1 MDKKEYRARLDE
13 INSLVEK
20 QDYREALNVVE
31 TIEWRRVRSV
41 RTLCMVSEIYEVNKR
56 YDDSLRL
63 LLLAYQRTPS
73 GKLILYRLVE
83 LCVKMTDYESAVKY
97 YNQFTKLS
105 PNDNNRYIL
114 KYKIYKGRKN
124 PIEDQIKILEK
135 YKASEYTERWAYELA
150 RLYARAGMYDK
161 CIAECD
167 ELVLW
172 FSDGRYVKK
181 ALELKMKYTELT
193 DAEKEKYKK
202 LYGEL
207 KAVRIARTAASVSA
221 ATQAAA
227 KMLNQTAQTMGKPEE
242 AVNSVKVEAFQIPK
256 PEPVKEAEA
265 EEKSETKAEAKPE
278 LAEQPKVMKM
288 PEFIKTPEMKP
299 DFEPLPEIQMPEE
312 IKKEIEEELEKK
324 KALEAKPQEETAKLA
339 EEEPVKEFNLEEAL
353 NATADEM
360 VQAENAEVSEN
371 EAVENESETKP
382 EMEVPE
388 GATIQLPLEEIK
400 AARQNA
406 VETDAT
412 VDLSNVV
419 EEAMAE
425 AVVTAEEE
433 PAEEPV
439 EAETEPE
446 EESVEA
452 EAESEQENEETELS
466 EEEVIEAETKET
478 ESVEAEE
485 LQENEV
491 TESVEAEETQEEKEP
506 ESAET
511 VPEPIEV
518 QEARESE
525 PAQWVLEEPAEPV
538 KENSEPE
545 AELAVELEAEPVK
558 SEENEA
564 ETVLEEESETPEE
577 VESAEPES
585 VEPEPEKVLRHHL
598 TDEEHRRLFTYF
610 APIPGM
616 KEQVKEA
623 LDIAQE
629 SACEKTSKA
638 GNVIVT
644 GRSGSGKTRFS
655 ESLIKALCKER
666 QMEGAKVAYLTA
678 EVLNKKDPA
687 FIVDKLSGGFLA
699 IGHASAM
706 TAETV
711 ENLSKAM
718 EFKTN
723 RLTVILEDAKAGI
736 YTLQQDYPEFMEKF
750 DSKIVIPVF
759 TNDEL
764 VSFAKTYAKE
774 KGYKV
779 DDIAA
784 LAVYSLIGDNQ
795 YEDDPVCVGQVR
807 EMMDSAIAKASRL
820 GRRPGKKVAKRH
832 LDVTG
837 RIMLY
842 EKDFN
847 L

>member
-1 MDKKEYRARLDE
+1 MKLTEVKILDKKEYRARLDE
-13 INSLVEK
+13 INNLVEK

-31 TIEWRRVRSV
+31 TIEWRRVRSA

-63 LLLAYQRTPS
+63 LLLAYQRAPS

-83 LCVKMTDYESAVKY
+83 LSVKMTDYESAVKY
-97 YNQFTKLS
+97 YNQFMKLS

-135 YKASEYTERWAYELA
+135 YKASVYTERWAYELA

-167 ELVLW
+167 EMVLW
-172 FSDGRYVKK
+172 FSDGKYVKK

-193 DAEKEKYKK
+193 DAEKEKYKE
-202 LYGEL
+202 LYGEP

-227 KMLNQTAQTMGKPEE
+227 KMLNQTAQTMVKPEE
-242 AVNSVKVEAFQIPK
+242 AVNSVKAEAFQLPK
-256 PEPVKEAEA
+256 PEAIKKAESGAGSEAKA
-265 EEKSETKAEAKPE
+265 EEEVKPE
-278 LAEQPKVMKM
+278 LAEQPKIMKM
-288 PEFIKTPEMKP
+288 PEFIKTPEVKP

-324 KALEAKPQEETAKLA
+324 KEVEAKLQEETAKIA
-339 EEEPVKEFNLEEAL
+339 EEEPVKEFDLEAAL
-353 NATADEM
+353 GAAADEM
-360 VQAENAEVSEN
+360 VQEEKT
-371 EAVENESETKP
+371 EAVENEAEAKT
-382 EMEVPE
+382 EMEVSE

-433 PAEEPV
+433 TAEKAV
-439 EAETEPE
+439 EAETE
-446 EESVEA
+446 A
-452 EAESEQENEETELS
+452 S
-466 EEEVIEAETKET
+466 EEEVAEAETEEPQENEAA
-478 ESVEAEE
+478 ESVETEE
-485 LQENEV
+485 QQEEKV
-491 TESVEAEETQEEKEP
+491 TESAE
-506 ESAET
+506 
-511 VPEPIEV
+511 PEPIEV
-518 QEARESE
+518 EEARESE
-525 PAQWVLEEPAEPV
+525 PAQWMLEEPVESEE
-538 KENSEPE
+538 ENAEPE
-545 AELAVELEAEPVK
+545 AEVAE
-558 SEENEA
+558 E
-564 ETVLEEESETPEE
+564 
-577 VESAEPES
+577 

-598 TDEEHRRLFTYF
+598 TEEEHRRLFTYF

-623 LDIAQE
+623 LDIAQK

-638 GNVIVT
+638 GNMIVT

-699 IGHASAM
+699 IGRASAM
-706 TAETV
+706 TAQTV

-723 RLTVILEDAKAGI
+723 RLTVILEDSKAGI
-736 YTLQQDYPEFMEKF
+736 YTLKQDYPEFMEKF
-750 DSKIVIPVF
+750 DSRIVIPVF

-779 DDIAA
+779 DDIAV

>member
-1 MDKKEYRARLDE
+1 MYGWFWAYMNLTEVKILDKKEYRARLDE
-13 INSLVEK
+13 INNLVEK

-31 TIEWRRVRSV
+31 TIEWRRVRSA

-63 LLLAYQRTPS
+63 LLLAYQRAPS

-83 LCVKMTDYESAVKY
+83 LSVKMTDYESAVKY
-97 YNQFTKLS
+97 YNQFLKLS

-150 RLYARAGMYDK
+150 RLYARAGMRDE

-167 ELVLW
+167 EMVLW
-172 FSDGRYVKK
+172 FSDGKYVKK

-193 DAEKEKYKK
+193 DAEKEKYKE
-202 LYGEL
+202 LYGEP

-227 KMLNQTAQTMGKPEE
+227 KMLNQTAQTMAKPED
-242 AVNSVKVEAFQIPK
+242 AVKPIQAEVFQLPK
-256 PEPVKEAEA
+256 PEPVKKAESEVESEA
-265 EEKSETKAEAKPE
+265 KAEAKPE

-288 PEFIKTPEMKP
+288 PEFIKTPEVKP

-324 KALEAKPQEETAKLA
+324 KAVEAKLQEETAKIA
-339 EEEPVKEFNLEEAL
+339 E
-353 NATADEM
+353 
-360 VQAENAEVSEN
+360 
-371 EAVENESETKP
+371 ENESEAKT

-388 GATIQLPLEEIK
+388 DATIQLPLEEIK

-433 PAEEPV
+433 TAEKAV

-446 EESVEA
+446 EKESVEA
-452 EAESEQENEETELS
+452 ETESEQEIEE
-466 EEEVIEAETKET
+466 A
-478 ESVEAEE
+478 ESVETEE
-485 LQENEV
+485 
-491 TESVEAEETQEEKEP
+491 SQEEQEP

-511 VPEPIEV
+511 EQEPVEV
-518 QEARESE
+518 EEARESE
-525 PAQWVLEEPAEPV
+525 PAQWVLEEPVESEEENAESEPV
-538 KENSEPE
+538 QEIE
-545 AELAVELEAEPVK
+545 AV
-558 SEENEA
+558 
-564 ETVLEEESETPEE
+564 TE
-577 VESAEPES
+577 VEPES

-598 TDEEHRRLFTYF
+598 TEEEHRRLFTYF

-623 LDIAQE
+623 LDIAQK

-638 GNVIVT
+638 GNMIVT

-699 IGHASAM
+699 IGRASAM
-706 TAETV
+706 TAQTV

-723 RLTVILEDAKAGI
+723 RLTVILEDSKAGI
-736 YTLQQDYPEFMEKF
+736 YTLKQDYPEFMEKF
-750 DSKIVIPVF
+750 DSRIVIPVF

-779 DDIAA
+779 DDIAV

>member
-31 TIEWRRVRSV
+31 TIEWRRVRSA

-63 LLLAYQRTPS
+63 LLLAYQRAPS

-83 LCVKMTDYESAVKY
+83 LSVKMTDYESAVKY
-97 YNQFTKLS
+97 YNQFMKLS

-167 ELVLW
+167 EMVLW
-172 FSDGRYVKK
+172 FSDGKYVKK

-193 DAEKEKYKK
+193 DAEKEKYKE
-202 LYGEL
+202 LYGEP

-227 KMLNQTAQTMGKPEE
+227 KMLNQTAQTMAKPED
-242 AVNSVKVEAFQIPK
+242 AVNSVKAEAFQLPK
-256 PEPVKEAEA
+256 PEPVKKAE
-265 EEKSETKAEAKPE
+265 SETESEAKAEAKPE

-288 PEFIKTPEMKP
+288 PEFIKTSEVKP

-324 KALEAKPQEETAKLA
+324 KAVEAKLQEETAKIA
-339 EEEPVKEFNLEEAL
+339 EEEPVKEFDLEAAL
-353 NATADEM
+353 GVAVAEM
-360 VQAENAEVSEN
+360 AQAEKT
-371 EAVENESETKP
+371 EAVENEAEAKA

-433 PAEEPV
+433 TAEKV
-439 EAETEPE
+439 AEAETEEPQE
-446 EESVEA
+446 EKAPESVET
-452 EAESEQENEETELS
+452 EEP
-466 EEEVIEAETKET
+466 
-478 ESVEAEE
+478 
-485 LQENEV
+485 
-491 TESVEAEETQEEKEP
+491 QEEQEP

-511 VPEPIEV
+511 EQEPVEV
-518 QEARESE
+518 EEARESE
-525 PAQWVLEEPAEPV
+525 PAQWVVEET
-538 KENSEPE
+538 
-545 AELAVELEAEPVK
+545 VE
-558 SEENEA
+558 SEEENA
-564 ETVLEEESETPEE
+564 ESEAVQEIEAVTE
-577 VESAEPES
+577 VEPES

-623 LDIAQE
+623 LDIAQK

-638 GNVIVT
+638 GNMIVT

-699 IGHASAM
+699 IGRASAM
-706 TAETV
+706 TAQTV

-723 RLTVILEDAKAGI
+723 RLTVILEDSKAGI
-736 YTLQQDYPEFMEKF
+736 YTLKQDYPEFMEKF
-750 DSKIVIPVF
+750 DSRIVIPVF

-779 DDIAA
+779 DDIAV

>member
-13 INSLVEK
+13 INNLVEK

-31 TIEWRRVRSV
+31 TIEWRRVRSA

-63 LLLAYQRTPS
+63 LLLAYQRAPS

-83 LCVKMTDYESAVKY
+83 LSVKMTDYESAVKY
-97 YNQFTKLS
+97 YNQFLKLS

-150 RLYARAGMYDK
+150 RLYARAGMRDE

-167 ELVLW
+167 EMVLW
-172 FSDGRYVKK
+172 FSDGKYVKK

-193 DAEKEKYKK
+193 DAEKEKYKE
-202 LYGEL
+202 LYGEP

-227 KMLNQTAQTMGKPEE
+227 KMLNQTAQTMAKPED
-242 AVNSVKVEAFQIPK
+242 AVKPIQAEAFQLPK
-256 PEPVKEAEA
+256 PEPVKKAESEAE
-265 EEKSETKAEAKPE
+265 SEAKAEAKPE

-288 PEFIKTPEMKP
+288 PEFIKTPEIKP

-312 IKKEIEEELEKK
+312 IKKEIEGELEKK
-324 KALEAKPQEETAKLA
+324 KAVEAKLQEETAKIA
-339 EEEPVKEFNLEEAL
+339 E
-353 NATADEM
+353 
-360 VQAENAEVSEN
+360 
-371 EAVENESETKP
+371 ENESETKP

-433 PAEEPV
+433 TAEKAV

-446 EESVEA
+446 EKESVEA
-452 EAESEQENEETELS
+452 ETESE
-466 EEEVIEAETKET
+466 EV
-478 ESVEAEE
+478 VEAEE
-485 LQENEV
+485 KSEQEIEEA
-491 TESVEAEETQEEKEP
+491 ESVETEEPQEEQEP

-511 VPEPIEV
+511 EQEPVEV
-518 QEARESE
+518 EEARESE
-525 PAQWVLEEPAEPV
+525 PAQWVLEEPVESEEENAESEPV
-538 KENSEPE
+538 QEIE
-545 AELAVELEAEPVK
+545 AV
-558 SEENEA
+558 
-564 ETVLEEESETPEE
+564 TE
-577 VESAEPES
+577 VEPES

-598 TDEEHRRLFTYF
+598 TEEEHRRLFTYF

-623 LDIAQE
+623 LDIAQK

-638 GNVIVT
+638 GNMIVT

-706 TAETV
+706 TAQTV

-723 RLTVILEDAKAGI
+723 RLTVILEDSKAGI
-736 YTLQQDYPEFMEKF
+736 YTLKQDYPEFMEKF
-750 DSKIVIPVF
+750 DSRIVIPVF

-779 DDIAA
+779 DDIAV

>member
-31 TIEWRRVRSV
+31 TIEWRRVRSA

-63 LLLAYQRTPS
+63 LLLAYQRAPS

-83 LCVKMTDYESAVKY
+83 LSVKMTDYESAVKY
-97 YNQFTKLS
+97 YNQFMKLS

-167 ELVLW
+167 EMVLW
-172 FSDGRYVKK
+172 FSDGKYVKK

-193 DAEKEKYKK
+193 DAEKEKYKE
-202 LYGEL
+202 LYGEP

-227 KMLNQTAQTMGKPEE
+227 KMLNQTAQTMAKPED
-242 AVNSVKVEAFQIPK
+242 AVNSVKAEAFQLPK
-256 PEPVKEAEA
+256 PEPVKKAE
-265 EEKSETKAEAKPE
+265 SETESEAKAEAKPE
-278 LAEQPKVMKM
+278 LAEQPKVMEM
-288 PEFIKTPEMKP
+288 PEFIKTPEVKP

-324 KALEAKPQEETAKLA
+324 KAVEAKLQEETAKIA
-339 EEEPVKEFNLEEAL
+339 EEEPVKEFDLEAAL
-353 NATADEM
+353 GVAAAEM
-360 VQAENAEVSEN
+360 AQAEKT
-371 EAVENESETKP
+371 EAVENEAEAKA

-425 AVVTAEEE
+425 AVVSAEEE
-433 PAEEPV
+433 TAEKVV
-439 EAETEPE
+439 EAETEASE
-446 EESVEA
+446 EKVAEAETEEPQEEKAPESVET
-452 EAESEQENEETELS
+452 EES
-466 EEEVIEAETKET
+466 
-478 ESVEAEE
+478 
-485 LQENEV
+485 
-491 TESVEAEETQEEKEP
+491 QEEQEP

-511 VPEPIEV
+511 EQEPVEV
-518 QEARESE
+518 EEARESE
-525 PAQWVLEEPAEPV
+525 PAQWVLEEP
-538 KENSEPE
+538 
-545 AELAVELEAEPVK
+545 VE
-558 SEENEA
+558 SEEENA
-564 ETVLEEESETPEE
+564 ESEAVQEIEAVTE
-577 VESAEPES
+577 VEPES
-585 VEPEPEKVLRHHL
+585 VEPESEKVLRHHL

-623 LDIAQE
+623 LDIAQK

-638 GNVIVT
+638 GNMIVT

-699 IGHASAM
+699 IGRASAM
-706 TAETV
+706 TAQTV

-723 RLTVILEDAKAGI
+723 RLTVILEDSKAGI
-736 YTLQQDYPEFMEKF
+736 YTLKQDYPEFMEKF
-750 DSKIVIPVF
+750 DSRIVIPVF

-779 DDIAA
+779 DDIAV

>member
-13 INSLVEK
+13 INNLVEK

-31 TIEWRRVRSV
+31 TIEWRRVRSA

-63 LLLAYQRTPS
+63 LLLAYQRAPS

-83 LCVKMTDYESAVKY
+83 LSVKMTDYESAVKY
-97 YNQFTKLS
+97 YNQFLKLS

-150 RLYARAGMYDK
+150 RLYARAGMRDE

-167 ELVLW
+167 EMVLW
-172 FSDGRYVKK
+172 FSDGKYVKK

-193 DAEKEKYKK
+193 DAEKEKYKE
-202 LYGEL
+202 LYGEP

-227 KMLNQTAQTMGKPEE
+227 KMLNQTAQTMAKPED
-242 AVNSVKVEAFQIPK
+242 AVKPIQAEAFQLPK
-256 PEPVKEAEA
+256 PEPVKKVESEAE
-265 EEKSETKAEAKPE
+265 SEAKAEAKPE

-288 PEFIKTPEMKP
+288 PEFIKTPEIKP
-299 DFEPLPEIQMPEE
+299 DFEPLSEIQMPEE

-324 KALEAKPQEETAKLA
+324 KAVEAKLQEETAKIA
-339 EEEPVKEFNLEEAL
+339 E
-353 NATADEM
+353 
-360 VQAENAEVSEN
+360 
-371 EAVENESETKP
+371 ENESEAKT

-433 PAEEPV
+433 TAEKAV

-446 EESVEA
+446 EKESVEA
-452 EAESEQENEETELS
+452 ETESEEVVEAEEESEQEIEE
-466 EEEVIEAETKET
+466 A
-478 ESVEAEE
+478 ESVETEE
-485 LQENEV
+485 
-491 TESVEAEETQEEKEP
+491 SQEEQEP

-511 VPEPIEV
+511 EQEPVEV
-518 QEARESE
+518 EEARESE
-525 PAQWVLEEPAEPV
+525 PAQWVLEEPVESEEENAE
-538 KENSEPE
+538 SEPIQEIE
-545 AELAVELEAEPVK
+545 AV
-558 SEENEA
+558 
-564 ETVLEEESETPEE
+564 TE
-577 VESAEPES
+577 VEPES

-623 LDIAQE
+623 LDIAQK

-638 GNVIVT
+638 GNMIVT

-706 TAETV
+706 TAQTV

-723 RLTVILEDAKAGI
+723 RLTVILEDSKAGI
-736 YTLQQDYPEFMEKF
+736 YTLKQDYPEFMEKF
-750 DSKIVIPVF
+750 DSRIVIPVF

-779 DDIAA
+779 DDIAV

>member
-1 MDKKEYRARLDE
+1 MKLTEVKILDKKEYRARLDE
-13 INSLVEK
+13 INNLVEK

-31 TIEWRRVRSV
+31 TIEWRRVRSA

-63 LLLAYQRTPS
+63 LLLAYQRAPS

-83 LCVKMTDYESAVKY
+83 LSVKMTDYESAVKY
-97 YNQFTKLS
+97 YNQFMKLS

-167 ELVLW
+167 EMVLW
-172 FSDGRYVKK
+172 FSDGKYVKK

-193 DAEKEKYKK
+193 DAEKEKYKE
-202 LYGEL
+202 LYGEP

-227 KMLNQTAQTMGKPEE
+227 KMLNQTAQTMVKPEE
-242 AVNSVKVEAFQIPK
+242 AVNSVKAEAFQIPK
-256 PEPVKEAEA
+256 PEAIKKAESGAGSEAKA
-265 EEKSETKAEAKPE
+265 EEEVKPE
-278 LAEQPKVMKM
+278 LAEQPKIMKM
-288 PEFIKTPEMKP
+288 PEFIKTPEVKP

-324 KALEAKPQEETAKLA
+324 KEVEAKLQEETAKIA
-339 EEEPVKEFNLEEAL
+339 EEEPVKEFDLEAAL
-353 NATADEM
+353 GAAADEM
-360 VQAENAEVSEN
+360 VQEEKT
-371 EAVENESETKP
+371 EAVENEAEAKT
-382 EMEVPE
+382 EMEVSE

-433 PAEEPV
+433 TAEKAV
-439 EAETEPE
+439 EAETE
-446 EESVEA
+446 A
-452 EAESEQENEETELS
+452 S
-466 EEEVIEAETKET
+466 EEEVAEAETEEPQENEAA
-478 ESVEAEE
+478 ESVETEE
-485 LQENEV
+485 QQEEKV
-491 TESVEAEETQEEKEP
+491 TESAE
-506 ESAET
+506 
-511 VPEPIEV
+511 PEPIEV
-518 QEARESE
+518 EEARESE
-525 PAQWVLEEPAEPV
+525 PAQWMLEEPVESEE
-538 KENSEPE
+538 ENAEPE
-545 AELAVELEAEPVK
+545 AEVAE
-558 SEENEA
+558 E
-564 ETVLEEESETPEE
+564 
-577 VESAEPES
+577 

-598 TDEEHRRLFTYF
+598 TEEEHRRLFTYF

-623 LDIAQE
+623 LDIAQK
-629 SACEKTSKA
+629 SACENTYKA
-638 GNVIVT
+638 GNMIVT

-699 IGHASAM
+699 IGRASAM
-706 TAETV
+706 TAQTV

-723 RLTVILEDAKAGI
+723 RLTVILEDSKAGI
-736 YTLQQDYPEFMEKF
+736 YTLKQDYPEFMEKF
-750 DSKIVIPVF
+750 DSRIVIPVF

-779 DDIAA
+779 DDIAV

>member
-31 TIEWRRVRSV
+31 TIEWRRVRSA

-63 LLLAYQRTPS
+63 LLLAYQRAPS

-83 LCVKMTDYESAVKY
+83 LSVKMTDYESAVKY
-97 YNQFTKLS
+97 YNQFMKLS

-167 ELVLW
+167 EMVLW
-172 FSDGRYVKK
+172 FSDGKYVKK

-193 DAEKEKYKK
+193 DAEKEKYKE
-202 LYGEL
+202 LYGEP

-227 KMLNQTAQTMGKPEE
+227 KMLNQTTQTMAKPED
-242 AVNSVKVEAFQIPK
+242 AVNSVKAEAFQLPK
-256 PEPVKEAEA
+256 PEPVKKAE
-265 EEKSETKAEAKPE
+265 SETESEAKSEAKPE

-288 PEFIKTPEMKP
+288 PEFIKTSEVKP
-299 DFEPLPEIQMPEE
+299 AFEPLPEIQMPEE

-324 KALEAKPQEETAKLA
+324 KAVEAKLQEETAKIA
-339 EEEPVKEFNLEEAL
+339 EEEPVKEFDLEAAL
-353 NATADEM
+353 GVAADEM
-360 VQAENAEVSEN
+360 AQAEKT
-371 EAVENESETKP
+371 EAVENEAEAKA

-433 PAEEPV
+433 TAEKVV
-439 EAETEPE
+439 EAETEASE
-446 EESVEA
+446 EKVAEAETEEPQEEKAPESVET
-452 EAESEQENEETELS
+452 EEP
-466 EEEVIEAETKET
+466 
-478 ESVEAEE
+478 
-485 LQENEV
+485 
-491 TESVEAEETQEEKEP
+491 QEEQEP

-511 VPEPIEV
+511 EQEPVEV
-518 QEARESE
+518 EEARESE
-525 PAQWVLEEPAEPV
+525 PAQWVVEET
-538 KENSEPE
+538 
-545 AELAVELEAEPVK
+545 VE
-558 SEENEA
+558 SEEENA
-564 ETVLEEESETPEE
+564 ESEAVQEIEAVTE
-577 VESAEPES
+577 

-623 LDIAQE
+623 LDIAQK

-638 GNVIVT
+638 GNMIVT

-699 IGHASAM
+699 IGRASAM
-706 TAETV
+706 TAQTV

-723 RLTVILEDAKAGI
+723 RLTVILEDSKAGI
-736 YTLQQDYPEFMEKF
+736 YTLKQDYPEFMEKF
-750 DSKIVIPVF
+750 DSRIVIPVF

-779 DDIAA
+779 DDIAV

>member
-1 MDKKEYRARLDE
+1 MKLTEVKILDKKEYRARLDE
-13 INSLVEK
+13 INNLVEK

-31 TIEWRRVRSV
+31 TIEWRRVRSA

-63 LLLAYQRTPS
+63 LLLAYQRAPS

-83 LCVKMTDYESAVKY
+83 LSVKMTDYESAVKY
-97 YNQFTKLS
+97 YNQFMKLS

-167 ELVLW
+167 EMVLW
-172 FSDGRYVKK
+172 FSDGKYVKK

-193 DAEKEKYKK
+193 DAEKEKYKE
-202 LYGEL
+202 LYGEP

-227 KMLNQTAQTMGKPEE
+227 KMLNQTAQTMVKPEE
-242 AVNSVKVEAFQIPK
+242 AVNSVKAEAFQLPK
-256 PEPVKEAEA
+256 PEAIKKAESGAGSEAKAEA
-265 EEKSETKAEAKPE
+265 EVKPE
-278 LAEQPKVMKM
+278 LAEQPKIMKM
-288 PEFIKTPEMKP
+288 PEFIKTPEVKP

-324 KALEAKPQEETAKLA
+324 KEVEAKLQEETAKIA
-339 EEEPVKEFNLEEAL
+339 EEEPVKEFDLEAAL
-353 NATADEM
+353 GAAADEM
-360 VQAENAEVSEN
+360 VQEEKT
-371 EAVENESETKP
+371 EAVENEAEAKT
-382 EMEVPE
+382 EMEVSE

-433 PAEEPV
+433 TAEKAV
-439 EAETEPE
+439 EAETE
-446 EESVEA
+446 A
-452 EAESEQENEETELS
+452 S
-466 EEEVIEAETKET
+466 EEEVAEAETEEPQENEAA
-478 ESVEAEE
+478 ESVETEE
-485 LQENEV
+485 QQEEKV
-491 TESVEAEETQEEKEP
+491 TESAE
-506 ESAET
+506 
-511 VPEPIEV
+511 PEPIEV
-518 QEARESE
+518 EEARESE
-525 PAQWVLEEPAEPV
+525 PAQWMLEEPVESEE
-538 KENSEPE
+538 ENAEPE
-545 AELAVELEAEPVK
+545 AEVAE
-558 SEENEA
+558 E
-564 ETVLEEESETPEE
+564 
-577 VESAEPES
+577 

-598 TDEEHRRLFTYF
+598 TEEEHRRLFTYF

-623 LDIAQE
+623 LDIAQK

-638 GNVIVT
+638 GNMIVT

-699 IGHASAM
+699 IGRASAM
-706 TAETV
+706 TAQTV

-723 RLTVILEDAKAGI
+723 RLTVILEDSKAGI
-736 YTLQQDYPEFMEKF
+736 YTLKQDYPEFMEKF
-750 DSKIVIPVF
+750 DSRIVIPVF

-779 DDIAA
+779 DDIAV

>member
-1 MDKKEYRARLDE
+1 MKILDKKEYRARLDE

-31 TIEWRRVRSV
+31 TIEWRRVRSA

-63 LLLAYQRTPS
+63 LLLAYQRAPS
-73 GKLILYRLVE
+73 GKPILYRLVE
-83 LCVKMTDYESAVKY
+83 LSVKMTDYESAVKY
-97 YNQFTKLS
+97 YNQFMKLS

-167 ELVLW
+167 EMVLW
-172 FSDGRYVKK
+172 FSDGKYVKK

-193 DAEKEKYKK
+193 DAEKEKYKE
-202 LYGEL
+202 LYGEP

-227 KMLNQTAQTMGKPEE
+227 KMLNQTAQTMAKPED
-242 AVNSVKVEAFQIPK
+242 AVNSVKAEAFQLPK
-256 PEPVKEAEA
+256 PEPVKKAE
-265 EEKSETKAEAKPE
+265 SETESEAKAEVKPE

-288 PEFIKTPEMKP
+288 PEFIKTSEVKP

-324 KALEAKPQEETAKLA
+324 KAVEAKLQEETAKIA
-339 EEEPVKEFNLEEAL
+339 EEEPVKEFDLEAAL
-353 NATADEM
+353 GAAADEM
-360 VQAENAEVSEN
+360 DQAEKT
-371 EAVENESETKP
+371 EAVENEAEAKA

-433 PAEEPV
+433 TAEKVV
-439 EAETEPE
+439 EAETEASE
-446 EESVEA
+446 EKVAEAETEEPQEEKAPESVET
-452 EAESEQENEETELS
+452 EESQKEQ
-466 EEEVIEAETKET
+466 
-478 ESVEAEE
+478 
-485 LQENEV
+485 
-491 TESVEAEETQEEKEP
+491 EP

-511 VPEPIEV
+511 EQEPVEV
-518 QEARESE
+518 EEARESE
-525 PAQWVLEEPAEPV
+525 PAQWVVEET
-538 KENSEPE
+538 
-545 AELAVELEAEPVK
+545 VE
-558 SEENEA
+558 SEEEN
-564 ETVLEEESETPEE
+564 VESEAVQEIEAVTE
-577 VESAEPES
+577 VEPES

-623 LDIAQE
+623 LDIAQK

-638 GNVIVT
+638 GNMIVT

-699 IGHASAM
+699 IGRASAM
-706 TAETV
+706 TAQTV

-723 RLTVILEDAKAGI
+723 RLTVILEDSKAGI
-736 YTLQQDYPEFMEKF
+736 YTLKQDYPEFMEKF
-750 DSKIVIPVF
+750 DSRIVIPVF

-779 DDIAA
+779 DDIAV

>member
-1 MDKKEYRARLDE
+1 MYGWFWAYMNLTEVKILDKKEYRARLDE
-13 INSLVEK
+13 INNLVEK

-31 TIEWRRVRSV
+31 TIEWRRVRSA

-63 LLLAYQRTPS
+63 LLLAYQRAPS

-83 LCVKMTDYESAVKY
+83 LSVKMTDYESAVKY
-97 YNQFTKLS
+97 YNQFLKLS

-150 RLYARAGMYDK
+150 RLYARAGMRDE

-167 ELVLW
+167 EMVLW
-172 FSDGRYVKK
+172 FSDGKYVKK

-193 DAEKEKYKK
+193 DAEKEKYKE
-202 LYGEL
+202 LYGEP

-227 KMLNQTAQTMGKPEE
+227 KMLNQTAQTMVKSEE
-242 AVNSVKVEAFQIPK
+242 AANSVKSEAFQLPK
-256 PEPVKEAEA
+256 PEPVKKIESGAEA
-265 EEKSETKAEAKPE
+265 EVKPE
-278 LAEQPKVMKM
+278 LTEQPKVMKM
-288 PEFIKTPEMKP
+288 PEFIKTPEVKP

-324 KALEAKPQEETAKLA
+324 KAVEAKLQEETAKIA
-339 EEEPVKEFNLEEAL
+339 E
-353 NATADEM
+353 
-360 VQAENAEVSEN
+360 
-371 EAVENESETKP
+371 ENESEAKT

-433 PAEEPV
+433 TAEKAV

-446 EESVEA
+446 EKESVEA
-452 EAESEQENEETELS
+452 ETESE
-466 EEEVIEAETKET
+466 EV
-478 ESVEAEE
+478 VEAEE
-485 LQENEV
+485 KSEQEIEEA
-491 TESVEAEETQEEKEP
+491 ESVETEESQEEQEP

-511 VPEPIEV
+511 EQEPVEV
-518 QEARESE
+518 EEARESE
-525 PAQWVLEEPAEPV
+525 PAQWVLEE
-538 KENSEPE
+538 S
-545 AELAVELEAEPVK
+545 VE
-558 SEENEA
+558 SEEENA
-564 ETVLEEESETPEE
+564 ESEAVQEIEAVTE
-577 VESAEPES
+577 VEPES

-623 LDIAQE
+623 LDIAQK

-638 GNVIVT
+638 GNMIVT

-706 TAETV
+706 SAETV

-723 RLTVILEDAKAGI
+723 RLTVILEDSKAGI
-736 YTLQQDYPEFMEKF
+736 YTLKQDYPEFMEKF
-750 DSKIVIPVF
+750 DSRIVIPVF

-779 DDIAA
+779 DDIAV

>member
-1 MDKKEYRARLDE
+1 MKLTEVKILDKKEYRARLDE

-31 TIEWRRVRSV
+31 TIEWRRVRSA

-63 LLLAYQRTPS
+63 LLLAYQRAPS

-83 LCVKMTDYESAVKY
+83 LSVKMTDYESAVKY
-97 YNQFTKLS
+97 YNQFMKLS

-167 ELVLW
+167 EMVLW
-172 FSDGRYVKK
+172 FSDGKYVKK

-193 DAEKEKYKK
+193 DAEKEKYKE
-202 LYGEL
+202 LYGEP

-227 KMLNQTAQTMGKPEE
+227 KMLNQTAQTMVKPEE
-242 AVNSVKVEAFQIPK
+242 AVNSVKAEAFQLPK
-256 PEPVKEAEA
+256 PEAIKKAESGAGSEAKA
-265 EEKSETKAEAKPE
+265 EEEVKPE
-278 LAEQPKVMKM
+278 LAEQPKIMKM
-288 PEFIKTPEMKP
+288 PEFIKTPEVKP

-324 KALEAKPQEETAKLA
+324 KEVEAKLQEETAKIA
-339 EEEPVKEFNLEEAL
+339 EEEPVKEFDLEAAL
-353 NATADEM
+353 GAAADEM
-360 VQAENAEVSEN
+360 VQEEKT
-371 EAVENESETKP
+371 EAVENEAEAKT
-382 EMEVPE
+382 EMEVSE

-433 PAEEPV
+433 TAEKAV
-439 EAETEPE
+439 EAETE
-446 EESVEA
+446 A
-452 EAESEQENEETELS
+452 S
-466 EEEVIEAETKET
+466 EEEVAEAETEEPQENEAA
-478 ESVEAEE
+478 ESVETEE
-485 LQENEV
+485 QQEEKV
-491 TESVEAEETQEEKEP
+491 TESAEL
-506 ESAET
+506 
-511 VPEPIEV
+511 EPIEV
-518 QEARESE
+518 EEARESE
-525 PAQWVLEEPAEPV
+525 PAQWMLEEPVESEE
-538 KENSEPE
+538 ENAEPE
-545 AELAVELEAEPVK
+545 AEVAE
-558 SEENEA
+558 E
-564 ETVLEEESETPEE
+564 
-577 VESAEPES
+577 

-598 TDEEHRRLFTYF
+598 TEEEHRRLFTYF

-623 LDIAQE
+623 LDIAQK

-638 GNVIVT
+638 GNMIVT

-699 IGHASAM
+699 IGRASAM
-706 TAETV
+706 TAQTV

-723 RLTVILEDAKAGI
+723 RLTVILEDSKAGI
-736 YTLQQDYPEFMEKF
+736 YTLKQDYPEFMEKF
-750 DSKIVIPVF
+750 DSRIVIPVF

-779 DDIAA
+779 DDIAV

>member
-1 MDKKEYRARLDE
+1 MYGWFWAYMNLTEVKILDKKEYRARLDE
-13 INSLVEK
+13 INNLVEK

-31 TIEWRRVRSV
+31 TIEWRRVRSA

-63 LLLAYQRTPS
+63 LLLAYQRAPS

-83 LCVKMTDYESAVKY
+83 LSVKMTDYESAVKY
-97 YNQFTKLS
+97 YNQFLKLS

-150 RLYARAGMYDK
+150 RLYARAGMRDE

-167 ELVLW
+167 EMVLW
-172 FSDGRYVKK
+172 FSDGKYVKK

-193 DAEKEKYKK
+193 DAEKEKYKE
-202 LYGEL
+202 LYGEP

-227 KMLNQTAQTMGKPEE
+227 KMLNQTAQTMVKSEE
-242 AVNSVKVEAFQIPK
+242 AANSVKSEAFQLPK
-256 PEPVKEAEA
+256 PEPVKKIESGAEA
-265 EEKSETKAEAKPE
+265 EVKPE

-288 PEFIKTPEMKP
+288 PEFIKTPEVKP

-324 KALEAKPQEETAKLA
+324 KAVEAKLQEETAKIA
-339 EEEPVKEFNLEEAL
+339 E
-353 NATADEM
+353 
-360 VQAENAEVSEN
+360 
-371 EAVENESETKP
+371 ENESEAKT

-433 PAEEPV
+433 TAETAV

-446 EESVEA
+446 EKESVEA
-452 EAESEQENEETELS
+452 ETESEEVVEAEEESEQEIEE
-466 EEEVIEAETKET
+466 A
-478 ESVEAEE
+478 ESVETEE
-485 LQENEV
+485 
-491 TESVEAEETQEEKEP
+491 SQEEQEP

-511 VPEPIEV
+511 EQEPVEV
-518 QEARESE
+518 EEARESE
-525 PAQWVLEEPAEPV
+525 PAQWVLEEPVESEEENAESEPV
-538 KENSEPE
+538 QEI
-545 AELAVELEAEPVK
+545 
-558 SEENEA
+558 
-564 ETVLEEESETPEE
+564 EE
-577 VESAEPES
+577 VTEVEPES

-623 LDIAQE
+623 LDIAQK

-638 GNVIVT
+638 GNMIVT

-699 IGHASAM
+699 IGRASAM
-706 TAETV
+706 TAQTV

-723 RLTVILEDAKAGI
+723 RLTVILEDSKAGI
-736 YTLQQDYPEFMEKF
+736 YTLKQDYPEFMEKF
-750 DSKIVIPVF
+750 DSRIVIPVF

-779 DDIAA
+779 DDIAV

>member
-1 MDKKEYRARLDE
+1 MKLTEVKILDKKEYRARLDE
-13 INSLVEK
+13 INNLVEK

-31 TIEWRRVRSV
+31 TIEWRRVRSA

-63 LLLAYQRTPS
+63 LLLAYQRAPS

-83 LCVKMTDYESAVKY
+83 LSVKMTDYESAVKY
-97 YNQFTKLS
+97 YNQFMKLS

-167 ELVLW
+167 EMVLW
-172 FSDGRYVKK
+172 FSDGKYVKK
-181 ALELKMKYTELT
+181 ALELKMKHTKLT
-193 DAEKEKYKK
+193 DAEKEKYKE
-202 LYGEL
+202 LYGEP

-221 ATQAAA
+221 ATHAAA
-227 KMLNQTAQTMGKPEE
+227 KMLNQTAQTMVKPEE
-242 AVNSVKVEAFQIPK
+242 AVNSVKAEAFQLPK
-256 PEPVKEAEA
+256 PESVKNAEFGAESEA
-265 EEKSETKAEAKPE
+265 KAEVKPE

-288 PEFIKTPEMKP
+288 PEFIKTPEVKP

-312 IKKEIEEELEKK
+312 IKKEIEEEFEKK
-324 KALEAKPQEETAKLA
+324 KAVEAKLQEETAKIA
-339 EEEPVKEFNLEEAL
+339 EEEPVKEFDLEAAL
-353 NATADEM
+353 GAAADEM
-360 VQAENAEVSEN
+360 VQAEKT
-371 EAVENESETKP
+371 EAVENEAEAKT
-382 EMEVPE
+382 EMEVSE

-433 PAEEPV
+433 VA
-439 EAETEPE
+439 EAETEEP
-446 EESVEA
+446 
-452 EAESEQENEETELS
+452 QENE
-466 EEEVIEAETKET
+466 AT
-478 ESVEAEE
+478 ESVETEE
-485 LQENEV
+485 QQEEKV
-491 TESVEAEETQEEKEP
+491 TESAE
-506 ESAET
+506 
-511 VPEPIEV
+511 PEPIEV
-518 QEARESE
+518 EEARESE
-525 PAQWVLEEPAEPV
+525 PAQWVLEEPVESEE
-538 KENSEPE
+538 ENAEPE
-545 AELAVELEAEPVK
+545 AEVAEEVEAEPIK
-558 SEENEA
+558 SEENES
-564 ETVLEEESETPEE
+564 ETVLKAEPEE
-577 VESAEPES
+577 AESAE
-585 VEPEPEKVLRHHL
+585 EPEPEKVLRHHL
-598 TDEEHRRLFTYF
+598 TEEEHRRLFTYF

-623 LDIAQE
+623 LDIAQK

-638 GNVIVT
+638 GNMIVT

-706 TAETV
+706 SAETV

-736 YTLQQDYPEFMEKF
+736 YTLKQDYPEFMEKF
-750 DSKIVIPVF
+750 DSRIVIPVF

-779 DDIAA
+779 DDIAV

>member
-31 TIEWRRVRSV
+31 TIEWRRVRSA

-63 LLLAYQRTPS
+63 LLLAYQRAPS

-83 LCVKMTDYESAVKY
+83 LSVKMTDYESAVKY
-97 YNQFTKLS
+97 YNQFMKLS

-167 ELVLW
+167 EMVLW
-172 FSDGRYVKK
+172 FSDGKYVKK

-193 DAEKEKYKK
+193 DAEKEKYKE
-202 LYGEL
+202 LYGEP

-227 KMLNQTAQTMGKPEE
+227 KMLNQTAQTMAKPED
-242 AVNSVKVEAFQIPK
+242 AVNSVKAEAFQLPK
-256 PEPVKEAEA
+256 PEPVKKAE
-265 EEKSETKAEAKPE
+265 SETESEAKAEAKPE
-278 LAEQPKVMKM
+278 LAEQPKVMEM
-288 PEFIKTPEMKP
+288 PEFIKTPEVKP

-312 IKKEIEEELEKK
+312 IKKEIIEKVILVAVAEKK
-324 KALEAKPQEETAKLA
+324 KAVEAKLQEETAKIA
-339 EEEPVKEFNLEEAL
+339 EEEPVKEFDLEAAL
-353 NATADEM
+353 GVAAAEM
-360 VQAENAEVSEN
+360 AQAEKT
-371 EAVENESETKP
+371 EAVENEAEAKA

-433 PAEEPV
+433 TAEKVV
-439 EAETEPE
+439 EAETEASE
-446 EESVEA
+446 EKVAEAETEEPQEEKAPESVET
-452 EAESEQENEETELS
+452 EES
-466 EEEVIEAETKET
+466 
-478 ESVEAEE
+478 
-485 LQENEV
+485 
-491 TESVEAEETQEEKEP
+491 QEEQEP

-511 VPEPIEV
+511 EQEPVEV
-518 QEARESE
+518 EEARESE
-525 PAQWVLEEPAEPV
+525 PAQWVLEEP
-538 KENSEPE
+538 
-545 AELAVELEAEPVK
+545 VE
-558 SEENEA
+558 SEEENA
-564 ETVLEEESETPEE
+564 ESEAVQEIEAVTE
-577 VESAEPES
+577 VEPES
-585 VEPEPEKVLRHHL
+585 VEPESEKVLRHHL

-623 LDIAQE
+623 LDIAQK

-638 GNVIVT
+638 GNMIVT

-699 IGHASAM
+699 IGRASAM
-706 TAETV
+706 TAQTV

-723 RLTVILEDAKAGI
+723 RLTVILEDSKAGI
-736 YTLQQDYPEFMEKF
+736 YTLKQDYPEFMEKF
-750 DSKIVIPVF
+750 DSRIVIPVF

-779 DDIAA
+779 DDIAV

>member
-1 MDKKEYRARLDE
+1 MKLTEVKILDKKEYRARLDE
-13 INSLVEK
+13 INNLVEK

-31 TIEWRRVRSV
+31 TIEWRRVRSA

-63 LLLAYQRTPS
+63 LLLAYQRAPS

-83 LCVKMTDYESAVKY
+83 LSVKMTDYESAVKY
-97 YNQFTKLS
+97 YNQFMKLS

-167 ELVLW
+167 EMVLW
-172 FSDGRYVKK
+172 FSDGKYVKK

-193 DAEKEKYKK
+193 DAEKEKYKE
-202 LYGEL
+202 LYGEP

-227 KMLNQTAQTMGKPEE
+227 KMLNQTAQTMVKPEE
-242 AVNSVKVEAFQIPK
+242 AVNSVKAEAFQIPK
-256 PEPVKEAEA
+256 PEAIKKAESGAVSEAKA
-265 EEKSETKAEAKPE
+265 EEEVKPE
-278 LAEQPKVMKM
+278 LAEQPKIMKM
-288 PEFIKTPEMKP
+288 PEFIKTPEVKP

-324 KALEAKPQEETAKLA
+324 KEVEAKLQEETAKIA
-339 EEEPVKEFNLEEAL
+339 EEEPVKEFDLEAAL
-353 NATADEM
+353 GAAADEM
-360 VQAENAEVSEN
+360 VQEEKT
-371 EAVENESETKP
+371 EAVENEAEAKT
-382 EMEVPE
+382 EMEVSE

-433 PAEEPV
+433 TAEKAV
-439 EAETEPE
+439 EAETE
-446 EESVEA
+446 A
-452 EAESEQENEETELS
+452 S
-466 EEEVIEAETKET
+466 EEEVAEAETEEPQENEAA
-478 ESVEAEE
+478 ESVETEE
-485 LQENEV
+485 QQEEKV
-491 TESVEAEETQEEKEP
+491 TESAE
-506 ESAET
+506 
-511 VPEPIEV
+511 PEPIEV
-518 QEARESE
+518 EEARESE
-525 PAQWVLEEPAEPV
+525 PAQWMLEEPVESEE
-538 KENSEPE
+538 ENAEPE
-545 AELAVELEAEPVK
+545 AEVAE
-558 SEENEA
+558 E
-564 ETVLEEESETPEE
+564 
-577 VESAEPES
+577 

-598 TDEEHRRLFTYF
+598 TEEEHRRLFTYF

-623 LDIAQE
+623 LDIAQK

-638 GNVIVT
+638 GNMIVT

-699 IGHASAM
+699 IGRASAM
-706 TAETV
+706 TAQTV

-723 RLTVILEDAKAGI
+723 RLTVILEDSKAGI
-736 YTLQQDYPEFMEKF
+736 YTLKQDYPEFMEKF
-750 DSKIVIPVF
+750 DSRIVIPVF

-779 DDIAA
+779 DDIAV

>member
-31 TIEWRRVRSV
+31 TIEWRRVRSA

-63 LLLAYQRTPS
+63 LLLAYQRAPS

-83 LCVKMTDYESAVKY
+83 LSVKMTDYESAVKY
-97 YNQFTKLS
+97 YNQFMKLS

-150 RLYARAGMYDK
+150 RLYAKAGMYDK

-167 ELVLW
+167 EMVLW
-172 FSDGRYVKK
+172 FSDGKYVKK

-193 DAEKEKYKK
+193 DAEKEKYKE
-202 LYGEL
+202 LYGEP

-227 KMLNQTAQTMGKPEE
+227 KMLNQTAQTMAKPED
-242 AVNSVKVEAFQIPK
+242 AVNSVKAEAFQLPK
-256 PEPVKEAEA
+256 PEPVKKAE
-265 EEKSETKAEAKPE
+265 SETESEAKAEAKPE

-288 PEFIKTPEMKP
+288 PEFIKTSEVKP

-324 KALEAKPQEETAKLA
+324 KAVEAKLQEETAKIA
-339 EEEPVKEFNLEEAL
+339 EEEPVKEFDLEAAL
-353 NATADEM
+353 GVAVAEM
-360 VQAENAEVSEN
+360 AQAEKT
-371 EAVENESETKP
+371 EAVENEAEAKA

-433 PAEEPV
+433 TAEKVV
-439 EAETEPE
+439 EAETEASE
-446 EESVEA
+446 EKVAEAETEEPQEEKAPESVET
-452 EAESEQENEETELS
+452 EEP
-466 EEEVIEAETKET
+466 
-478 ESVEAEE
+478 
-485 LQENEV
+485 
-491 TESVEAEETQEEKEP
+491 QEEQEP

-511 VPEPIEV
+511 EQEPVEV
-518 QEARESE
+518 EEARESE
-525 PAQWVLEEPAEPV
+525 PAQWVVEET
-538 KENSEPE
+538 
-545 AELAVELEAEPVK
+545 VE
-558 SEENEA
+558 SEEENA
-564 ETVLEEESETPEE
+564 ESEAVQEIEAVTE
-577 VESAEPES
+577 VEPES

-623 LDIAQE
+623 LDIAQK

-638 GNVIVT
+638 GNMIVT

-699 IGHASAM
+699 IGRASAM
-706 TAETV
+706 TAQTV

-723 RLTVILEDAKAGI
+723 RLTVILEDSKAGI
-736 YTLQQDYPEFMEKF
+736 YTLKQDYPEFMEKF
-750 DSKIVIPVF
+750 DSRIVIPVF

-779 DDIAA
+779 DDIAV

>member
-1 MDKKEYRARLDE
+1 MKLTEVKILDKKEYRARLDE
-13 INSLVEK
+13 INNLVEK

-31 TIEWRRVRSV
+31 TIEWRRVRSA

-63 LLLAYQRTPS
+63 LLLAYQRAPS

-83 LCVKMTDYESAVKY
+83 LSVKMTDYESAVKY
-97 YNQFTKLS
+97 YNQFMKLS

-167 ELVLW
+167 EMVLW
-172 FSDGRYVKK
+172 FSDGKYVKK

-193 DAEKEKYKK
+193 DAEKEKYKE
-202 LYGEL
+202 LYGEP

-221 ATQAAA
+221 ATQAVA
-227 KMLNQTAQTMGKPEE
+227 KMLNQTAQTMVKPEE
-242 AVNSVKVEAFQIPK
+242 AVNSVKAEAFQLPK
-256 PEPVKEAEA
+256 PEAIKKAESGAGSEAKA
-265 EEKSETKAEAKPE
+265 EEEVKPE
-278 LAEQPKVMKM
+278 LAEQPKIMKM
-288 PEFIKTPEMKP
+288 PEFIKTPEVKP

-324 KALEAKPQEETAKLA
+324 KEVEAKLQEETAKIA
-339 EEEPVKEFNLEEAL
+339 EEEPVKEFDLEAAL
-353 NATADEM
+353 GAAADEM
-360 VQAENAEVSEN
+360 VQEEKT
-371 EAVENESETKP
+371 EAVENEAEAKT
-382 EMEVPE
+382 EMEVSE

-433 PAEEPV
+433 TAEKAV
-439 EAETEPE
+439 EAETE
-446 EESVEA
+446 A
-452 EAESEQENEETELS
+452 S
-466 EEEVIEAETKET
+466 EEEVAEAETEEPQENEAA
-478 ESVEAEE
+478 ESVETEE
-485 LQENEV
+485 QQEEKV
-491 TESVEAEETQEEKEP
+491 TESAE
-506 ESAET
+506 
-511 VPEPIEV
+511 PEPIEV
-518 QEARESE
+518 EEARESE
-525 PAQWVLEEPAEPV
+525 PAQWMLEEPVESEE
-538 KENSEPE
+538 ENAEPE
-545 AELAVELEAEPVK
+545 AEVAE
-558 SEENEA
+558 E
-564 ETVLEEESETPEE
+564 
-577 VESAEPES
+577 

-598 TDEEHRRLFTYF
+598 TEEEHRRLFTYF

-623 LDIAQE
+623 LDIAQK

-638 GNVIVT
+638 GNMIVT

-699 IGHASAM
+699 IGRASAM
-706 TAETV
+706 TAQTV

-723 RLTVILEDAKAGI
+723 RLTVILEDSKAGI
-736 YTLQQDYPEFMEKF
+736 YTLKQDYPEFMEKF
-750 DSKIVIPVF
+750 DSRIVIPVF

-779 DDIAA
+779 DDIAV

>member
-31 TIEWRRVRSV
+31 TIEWRRVRSA

-63 LLLAYQRTPS
+63 LLLAYQRAPS

-83 LCVKMTDYESAVKY
+83 LSVKMTDYESAVKY
-97 YNQFTKLS
+97 YNQFMKLS

-167 ELVLW
+167 EMVLW
-172 FSDGRYVKK
+172 FSDGKYVKK

-193 DAEKEKYKK
+193 DAEKEKYKE
-202 LYGEL
+202 LYGEP

-227 KMLNQTAQTMGKPEE
+227 KMLNQTAQTMAKPED
-242 AVNSVKVEAFQIPK
+242 AVNSVKAEAFQLPK
-256 PEPVKEAEA
+256 SEPVKKAE
-265 EEKSETKAEAKPE
+265 SETESEVKAEAKPE
-278 LAEQPKVMKM
+278 LAEEPKVMKM
-288 PEFIKTPEMKP
+288 PEFIKTPEVKP

-324 KALEAKPQEETAKLA
+324 KAVEAKLQEETAKIA
-339 EEEPVKEFNLEEAL
+339 EEEPVKEFDLEAAL
-353 NATADEM
+353 GVAADEM
-360 VQAENAEVSEN
+360 AQAEKT
-371 EAVENESETKP
+371 EAVENEAEVKA

-433 PAEEPV
+433 TAEKVV
-439 EAETEPE
+439 EAETEASE
-446 EESVEA
+446 EKVAEAETEEPQEEKAPESVET
-452 EAESEQENEETELS
+452 EES
-466 EEEVIEAETKET
+466 
-478 ESVEAEE
+478 
-485 LQENEV
+485 
-491 TESVEAEETQEEKEP
+491 QEEQEP

-511 VPEPIEV
+511 EQEPVEV
-518 QEARESE
+518 EEARESE
-525 PAQWVLEEPAEPV
+525 PAQWVVEET
-538 KENSEPE
+538 
-545 AELAVELEAEPVK
+545 VE
-558 SEENEA
+558 SEEENA
-564 ETVLEEESETPEE
+564 ESEVVQEIEAVTE
-577 VESAEPES
+577 VEPES

-598 TDEEHRRLFTYF
+598 TEEEHRRLFTYF

-623 LDIAQE
+623 LDIAQK

-638 GNVIVT
+638 GNMIVT

-699 IGHASAM
+699 IGRASAM
-706 TAETV
+706 TAQTV

-723 RLTVILEDAKAGI
+723 RLTVILEDSKAGI
-736 YTLQQDYPEFMEKF
+736 YTLKQDYPEFMEKF
-750 DSKIVIPVF
+750 DSRIVIPVF

-779 DDIAA
+779 DDIAV

>member
-1 MDKKEYRARLDE
+1 MA
-13 INSLVEK
+13 
-20 QDYREALNVVE
+20 
-31 TIEWRRVRSV
+31 
-41 RTLCMVSEIYEVNKR
+41 
-56 YDDSLRL
+56 
-63 LLLAYQRTPS
+63 
-73 GKLILYRLVE
+73 
-83 LCVKMTDYESAVKY
+83 
-97 YNQFTKLS
+97 
-105 PNDNNRYIL
+105 
-114 KYKIYKGRKN
+114 
-124 PIEDQIKILEK
+124 
-135 YKASEYTERWAYELA
+135 
-150 RLYARAGMYDK
+150 
-161 CIAECD
+161 
-167 ELVLW
+167 
-172 FSDGRYVKK
+172 
-181 ALELKMKYTELT
+181 
-193 DAEKEKYKK
+193 
-202 LYGEL
+202 
-207 KAVRIARTAASVSA
+207 
-221 ATQAAA
+221 
-227 KMLNQTAQTMGKPEE
+227 KPED
-242 AVNSVKVEAFQIPK
+242 AVNSVKAEAFQLPK
-256 PEPVKEAEA
+256 PEPVKKAE
-265 EEKSETKAEAKPE
+265 SETESEAKAEAKPE

-288 PEFIKTPEMKP
+288 PEFIKTSEVKP

-324 KALEAKPQEETAKLA
+324 KAVEAKLQEETAKIA
-339 EEEPVKEFNLEEAL
+339 EEEPVKEFDLEAAL
-353 NATADEM
+353 GVAVAEM
-360 VQAENAEVSEN
+360 AQAEKT
-371 EAVENESETKP
+371 EAVENEAEAKA

-433 PAEEPV
+433 TAEKVV
-439 EAETEPE
+439 EAETEASE
-446 EESVEA
+446 EKVAEAETEEPQEEKAPESVET
-452 EAESEQENEETELS
+452 EEP
-466 EEEVIEAETKET
+466 
-478 ESVEAEE
+478 
-485 LQENEV
+485 
-491 TESVEAEETQEEKEP
+491 QEEQEP

-511 VPEPIEV
+511 EQEPVEV
-518 QEARESE
+518 EEARESE
-525 PAQWVLEEPAEPV
+525 PAQWVVEET
-538 KENSEPE
+538 
-545 AELAVELEAEPVK
+545 VE
-558 SEENEA
+558 SEEENA
-564 ETVLEEESETPEE
+564 ESEAVQEIEAVTE
-577 VESAEPES
+577 VEPES

-623 LDIAQE
+623 LDIAQK

-638 GNVIVT
+638 GNMIVT

-699 IGHASAM
+699 IGRASAM
-706 TAETV
+706 TAQTV

-723 RLTVILEDAKAGI
+723 RLTVILEDSKAGI
-736 YTLQQDYPEFMEKF
+736 YTLKQDYPEFMEKF
-750 DSKIVIPVF
+750 DSRIVIPVF

-779 DDIAA
+779 DDIAV

>member
-31 TIEWRRVRSV
+31 TIEWRRVRSA

-63 LLLAYQRTPS
+63 LLLAYQRAPS

-83 LCVKMTDYESAVKY
+83 LSVKMTDYESAVKY
-97 YNQFTKLS
+97 YNQFMKLS

-167 ELVLW
+167 EMVLW
-172 FSDGRYVKK
+172 FSDGKYVKK

-193 DAEKEKYKK
+193 DAEKEKYKE
-202 LYGEL
+202 LYGEP

-227 KMLNQTAQTMGKPEE
+227 KMLNQTAQTMAKPED
-242 AVNSVKVEAFQIPK
+242 AVNSVKAEAFQLPK
-256 PEPVKEAEA
+256 PEPVKKAE
-265 EEKSETKAEAKPE
+265 SETESEVKAEAKPE
-278 LAEQPKVMKM
+278 LAEEPKVMKM
-288 PEFIKTPEMKP
+288 PEFIKTPEVKP
-299 DFEPLPEIQMPEE
+299 DFEPLPEIQMSEE

-324 KALEAKPQEETAKLA
+324 KAVEAKLQEETAKIA
-339 EEEPVKEFNLEEAL
+339 EEEPVKEFDLEAAL
-353 NATADEM
+353 GVAADEM
-360 VQAENAEVSEN
+360 AQAEKT
-371 EAVENESETKP
+371 EAVENEAEAKA

-433 PAEEPV
+433 TAEKVV
-439 EAETEPE
+439 EAETEASE
-446 EESVEA
+446 EKVAEAETEEPQEEKAPESVET
-452 EAESEQENEETELS
+452 EES
-466 EEEVIEAETKET
+466 
-478 ESVEAEE
+478 
-485 LQENEV
+485 
-491 TESVEAEETQEEKEP
+491 QEEQEP

-511 VPEPIEV
+511 EQEPVEV
-518 QEARESE
+518 EEARESE
-525 PAQWVLEEPAEPV
+525 PAQWVVEET
-538 KENSEPE
+538 
-545 AELAVELEAEPVK
+545 VE
-558 SEENEA
+558 SEEENA
-564 ETVLEEESETPEE
+564 ESEVVQEIEAVTE
-577 VESAEPES
+577 VEPES

-623 LDIAQE
+623 LDIAQK

-638 GNVIVT
+638 GNMIVT

-666 QMEGAKVAYLTA
+666 RMEGAKVAYLTA

-699 IGHASAM
+699 IGRASAM
-706 TAETV
+706 TAQTV

-723 RLTVILEDAKAGI
+723 RLTVILEDSKAGI
-736 YTLQQDYPEFMEKF
+736 YTLKQDYPEFMEKF
-750 DSKIVIPVF
+750 DSRIVIPVF

-779 DDIAA
+779 DDIAV

>member
-31 TIEWRRVRSV
+31 TIEWRRVRSA

-63 LLLAYQRTPS
+63 LLLAYQRAPS

-83 LCVKMTDYESAVKY
+83 LSVKMTDYESAVKY
-97 YNQFTKLS
+97 YNQFMKLS

-167 ELVLW
+167 EMVLW
-172 FSDGRYVKK
+172 FSDGKYVKK

-193 DAEKEKYKK
+193 DAEKEKYKE
-202 LYGEL
+202 LYGEP

-227 KMLNQTAQTMGKPEE
+227 KMLNQTAQTMAKPED
-242 AVNSVKVEAFQIPK
+242 AVNSVKAEAFQLPK
-256 PEPVKEAEA
+256 PEPVKKAESKTESEA
-265 EEKSETKAEAKPE
+265 KAEAKPE
-278 LAEQPKVMKM
+278 LAEQPKVMEM
-288 PEFIKTPEMKP
+288 PEFIKTPEVKP

-324 KALEAKPQEETAKLA
+324 KAVEAKLQEETAKIA
-339 EEEPVKEFNLEEAL
+339 EEEPVKEFDLEAAL
-353 NATADEM
+353 GVAAAEM
-360 VQAENAEVSEN
+360 AQAEKT
-371 EAVENESETKP
+371 EAVENEAEAKA

-433 PAEEPV
+433 TAEKVV
-439 EAETEPE
+439 EAETEASE
-446 EESVEA
+446 EKVAEAETEEPQEEKAPESVET
-452 EAESEQENEETELS
+452 EES
-466 EEEVIEAETKET
+466 
-478 ESVEAEE
+478 
-485 LQENEV
+485 
-491 TESVEAEETQEEKEP
+491 QEEQEP

-511 VPEPIEV
+511 EQEPVEV
-518 QEARESE
+518 EEARESE
-525 PAQWVLEEPAEPV
+525 PAQWVVEET
-538 KENSEPE
+538 
-545 AELAVELEAEPVK
+545 VE
-558 SEENEA
+558 SEEEN
-564 ETVLEEESETPEE
+564 TESEAVQEIEAVTE
-577 VESAEPES
+577 VEPES

-623 LDIAQE
+623 LDIAQK

-638 GNVIVT
+638 GNMIVT

-699 IGHASAM
+699 IGRASAM
-706 TAETV
+706 TAQTV

-723 RLTVILEDAKAGI
+723 RLTVILEDSKAGI
-736 YTLQQDYPEFMEKF
+736 YTLKQDYPEFMEKF
-750 DSKIVIPVF
+750 DSRIVIPVF

-779 DDIAA
+779 DDIAV

>member
-31 TIEWRRVRSV
+31 TIEWRRVRSA

-63 LLLAYQRTPS
+63 LLLAYQRAPS
-73 GKLILYRLVE
+73 GKPILYRLVE
-83 LCVKMTDYESAVKY
+83 LSVKMTDYESAVKY
-97 YNQFTKLS
+97 YDQFMKLS

-167 ELVLW
+167 EMVLW
-172 FSDGRYVKK
+172 FSDGKYVKK

-193 DAEKEKYKK
+193 DAEKEKYKE
-202 LYGEL
+202 LYGEP

-227 KMLNQTAQTMGKPEE
+227 KMLNQTAQTMAKPED
-242 AVNSVKVEAFQIPK
+242 AVNSVKAEAFQLPK
-256 PEPVKEAEA
+256 PEPVKKAE
-265 EEKSETKAEAKPE
+265 SETESEAKAEVKPE

-288 PEFIKTPEMKP
+288 PEFIKTSEVKP

-324 KALEAKPQEETAKLA
+324 KAVEAKLQEETAKIA
-339 EEEPVKEFNLEEAL
+339 EEEPVKEFDLEAAL
-353 NATADEM
+353 GAAADEM
-360 VQAENAEVSEN
+360 DQAEKT
-371 EAVENESETKP
+371 EAVENEAEAKA

-433 PAEEPV
+433 TAEKVV
-439 EAETEPE
+439 EAETEASE
-446 EESVEA
+446 EKVAEAETEEPQEEKAPESVET
-452 EAESEQENEETELS
+452 EESQKEQ
-466 EEEVIEAETKET
+466 
-478 ESVEAEE
+478 
-485 LQENEV
+485 
-491 TESVEAEETQEEKEP
+491 EP

-511 VPEPIEV
+511 EQEPVEV
-518 QEARESE
+518 EEARESE
-525 PAQWVLEEPAEPV
+525 PAQWVVEET
-538 KENSEPE
+538 
-545 AELAVELEAEPVK
+545 VE
-558 SEENEA
+558 SEEEN
-564 ETVLEEESETPEE
+564 VESEAVQEIEAVTE
-577 VESAEPES
+577 VEPES

-623 LDIAQE
+623 LDIAQK

-638 GNVIVT
+638 GNMIVT

-699 IGHASAM
+699 IGRASAM
-706 TAETV
+706 TAQTV

-723 RLTVILEDAKAGI
+723 RLTVILEDSKAGI
-736 YTLQQDYPEFMEKF
+736 YTLKQDYPEFMEKF
-750 DSKIVIPVF
+750 DSRIVIPVF

-779 DDIAA
+779 DDIAV

>member
-1 MDKKEYRARLDE
+1 MKLTEVKILDKKEYRARLDE
-13 INSLVEK
+13 INNLVEK

-31 TIEWRRVRSV
+31 TIEWRRVRSA

-63 LLLAYQRTPS
+63 LLLAYQRAPS

-83 LCVKMTDYESAVKY
+83 LSVKMTDYESAVKY
-97 YNQFTKLS
+97 YNQFMKLS

-150 RLYARAGMYDK
+150 RLYARAGIYDK

-167 ELVLW
+167 EMVLW
-172 FSDGRYVKK
+172 FSDGKYVKK

-193 DAEKEKYKK
+193 DAEKEKYKE
-202 LYGEL
+202 LYGEP

-227 KMLNQTAQTMGKPEE
+227 KMLNQTAQTMVKPEE
-242 AVNSVKVEAFQIPK
+242 AVNSVKAEAFQLPK
-256 PEPVKEAEA
+256 PEAIKKAESGAGSEAKA
-265 EEKSETKAEAKPE
+265 EEEVKPE
-278 LAEQPKVMKM
+278 LAEQPKIMKM
-288 PEFIKTPEMKP
+288 PEFIKTPEVKP

-324 KALEAKPQEETAKLA
+324 KEVEAKLQEETAKIA
-339 EEEPVKEFNLEEAL
+339 EEEPVKEFDLEAAL
-353 NATADEM
+353 GAAADEM
-360 VQAENAEVSEN
+360 VQEEKT
-371 EAVENESETKP
+371 EAVENEAEAKT
-382 EMEVPE
+382 EMEVSE

-433 PAEEPV
+433 TAEKAV
-439 EAETEPE
+439 EAETE
-446 EESVEA
+446 A
-452 EAESEQENEETELS
+452 S
-466 EEEVIEAETKET
+466 EEEVAEAETEEPQENEAA
-478 ESVEAEE
+478 ESVETEE
-485 LQENEV
+485 QQEEKV
-491 TESVEAEETQEEKEP
+491 TESAE
-506 ESAET
+506 
-511 VPEPIEV
+511 PEPIEV
-518 QEARESE
+518 EEARESE
-525 PAQWVLEEPAEPV
+525 PAQWMLEEPVESEE
-538 KENSEPE
+538 ENAEPE
-545 AELAVELEAEPVK
+545 AEVAE
-558 SEENEA
+558 E
-564 ETVLEEESETPEE
+564 
-577 VESAEPES
+577 

-598 TDEEHRRLFTYF
+598 TEEEHRRLFTYF

-623 LDIAQE
+623 LDIAQK

-638 GNVIVT
+638 GNMIVT

-699 IGHASAM
+699 IGRASAM
-706 TAETV
+706 TAQTV

-723 RLTVILEDAKAGI
+723 RLTVILEDSKAGI
-736 YTLQQDYPEFMEKF
+736 YTLKQDYPEFMEKF
-750 DSKIVIPVF
+750 DSRIVIPVF

-779 DDIAA
+779 DDIAV

>member
-31 TIEWRRVRSV
+31 TIEWRRVRSA

-63 LLLAYQRTPS
+63 LLLAYQRAPS

-83 LCVKMTDYESAVKY
+83 LSVKMTDYESAVKY
-97 YNQFTKLS
+97 YNQFMKLS

-167 ELVLW
+167 EMVLW
-172 FSDGRYVKK
+172 FSDGKYVKK

-193 DAEKEKYKK
+193 DAEKEKYKE
-202 LYGEL
+202 LYGEP

-227 KMLNQTAQTMGKPEE
+227 KMLNQTAQTMAKPED
-242 AVNSVKVEAFQIPK
+242 AVNSVKAEAFQLPK
-256 PEPVKEAEA
+256 PEPVKKAE
-265 EEKSETKAEAKPE
+265 SETESEAKAEAKPE

-288 PEFIKTPEMKP
+288 PEFIKTSEVKP

-324 KALEAKPQEETAKLA
+324 KAVEAKLQEETAKIA
-339 EEEPVKEFNLEEAL
+339 EEEPVKEFDLEAAL
-353 NATADEM
+353 GVAVAEM
-360 VQAENAEVSEN
+360 AQAEKT
-371 EAVENESETKP
+371 EAVENEAEAKA

-433 PAEEPV
+433 TAEKVV
-439 EAETEPE
+439 EAETEASE
-446 EESVEA
+446 EKVAEAETEEPQENEAAESVET
-452 EAESEQENEETELS
+452 EEQQEE
-466 EEEVIEAETKET
+466 K
-478 ESVEAEE
+478 
-485 LQENEV
+485 V
-491 TESVEAEETQEEKEP
+491 TESAE
-506 ESAET
+506 
-511 VPEPIEV
+511 PEPIEV
-518 QEARESE
+518 EEARESE
-525 PAQWVLEEPAEPV
+525 PAQWMLEEPVESEE
-538 KENSEPE
+538 ENAEPE
-545 AELAVELEAEPVK
+545 AEVAE
-558 SEENEA
+558 E
-564 ETVLEEESETPEE
+564 
-577 VESAEPES
+577 

-598 TDEEHRRLFTYF
+598 TEEEHRRLFTYF

-623 LDIAQE
+623 LDIAQK

-638 GNVIVT
+638 GNMIVT

-699 IGHASAM
+699 IGRASAM
-706 TAETV
+706 TAQTV

-723 RLTVILEDAKAGI
+723 RLTVILEDSKAGI
-736 YTLQQDYPEFMEKF
+736 YTLKQDYPEFMEKF
-750 DSKIVIPVF
+750 DSRIVIPVF

-779 DDIAA
+779 DDIAV

>member
-1 MDKKEYRARLDE
+1 MKLTEVKILDKKEYRARLDE
-13 INSLVEK
+13 INNLVEK

-31 TIEWRRVRSV
+31 TIEWRRVRSA

-63 LLLAYQRTPS
+63 LLLAYQRAPS

-83 LCVKMTDYESAVKY
+83 LSVKMTDYESAVKY
-97 YNQFTKLS
+97 YNQFMKLS

-167 ELVLW
+167 EMVLW
-172 FSDGRYVKK
+172 FSDGKYVKK

-193 DAEKEKYKK
+193 DAEKEKYKE
-202 LYGEL
+202 LYGEP

-227 KMLNQTAQTMGKPEE
+227 KMLNQTAQTMVKPEE
-242 AVNSVKVEAFQIPK
+242 AVNSVKAEAFQLPK
-256 PEPVKEAEA
+256 PEAIKKAESGAGSEAKA
-265 EEKSETKAEAKPE
+265 EEEVKPE
-278 LAEQPKVMKM
+278 LAEQPKIMKM
-288 PEFIKTPEMKP
+288 PEFIKTPEVKP

-324 KALEAKPQEETAKLA
+324 KEVEAKLQEETAKIA
-339 EEEPVKEFNLEEAL
+339 EEEPVKEFDLEAAL
-353 NATADEM
+353 GAAADEM
-360 VQAENAEVSEN
+360 VQEEKT
-371 EAVENESETKP
+371 EAVENEAEAKT
-382 EMEVPE
+382 EMEVSE

-433 PAEEPV
+433 TAEKAV
-439 EAETEPE
+439 EAETE
-446 EESVEA
+446 A
-452 EAESEQENEETELS
+452 S
-466 EEEVIEAETKET
+466 EEEVAEAETEEPQENEAA
-478 ESVEAEE
+478 ESVETEE
-485 LQENEV
+485 QQEEKV
-491 TESVEAEETQEEKEP
+491 TESAE
-506 ESAET
+506 
-511 VPEPIEV
+511 PEPIEV
-518 QEARESE
+518 EEARESE
-525 PAQWVLEEPAEPV
+525 PAQWMLEEPVESEE
-538 KENSEPE
+538 ENAEPE
-545 AELAVELEAEPVK
+545 AEVAE
-558 SEENEA
+558 E
-564 ETVLEEESETPEE
+564 
-577 VESAEPES
+577 

-598 TDEEHRRLFTYF
+598 TEEEHRRLFTYF

-616 KEQVKEA
+616 KEQVNEA
-623 LDIAQE
+623 LDIAQK

-638 GNVIVT
+638 GNMIVT

-699 IGHASAM
+699 IGRASAM
-706 TAETV
+706 TAQTV

-723 RLTVILEDAKAGI
+723 RLTVILEDSKAGI
-736 YTLQQDYPEFMEKF
+736 YTLKQDYPEFMEKF
-750 DSKIVIPVF
+750 DSRIVIPVF

-779 DDIAA
+779 DDIAV

>member
-31 TIEWRRVRSV
+31 TIEWRRVRSA

-63 LLLAYQRTPS
+63 LLLAYQRAPS

-83 LCVKMTDYESAVKY
+83 LSVKMMDYESAVKY
-97 YNQFTKLS
+97 YNQFMKLS

-167 ELVLW
+167 EMVLW
-172 FSDGRYVKK
+172 FSDGKYVKK

-193 DAEKEKYKK
+193 DAEKEKYKE
-202 LYGEL
+202 LYGEP

-227 KMLNQTAQTMGKPEE
+227 KMLNQTAQTMAKPED
-242 AVNSVKVEAFQIPK
+242 AVNSVKAEAFQLPK
-256 PEPVKEAEA
+256 PEPVKKAE
-265 EEKSETKAEAKPE
+265 SETESEAKAEAKPE
-278 LAEQPKVMKM
+278 LAEQPKVMEM
-288 PEFIKTPEMKP
+288 PEFIKTPEVKP

-324 KALEAKPQEETAKLA
+324 KAVEAKLQEETAKIA
-339 EEEPVKEFNLEEAL
+339 EEEPVKEFDLEAAL
-353 NATADEM
+353 GVAAAEM
-360 VQAENAEVSEN
+360 AQAEKT
-371 EAVENESETKP
+371 EAVENEAEAKA

-433 PAEEPV
+433 TAEKVV
-439 EAETEPE
+439 EAETEASE
-446 EESVEA
+446 EKVAEAETEEPQEEKAPESVET
-452 EAESEQENEETELS
+452 EES
-466 EEEVIEAETKET
+466 
-478 ESVEAEE
+478 
-485 LQENEV
+485 
-491 TESVEAEETQEEKEP
+491 QEEQEP

-511 VPEPIEV
+511 EQEPVEV
-518 QEARESE
+518 EEARESE
-525 PAQWVLEEPAEPV
+525 PAQWVLEEP
-538 KENSEPE
+538 
-545 AELAVELEAEPVK
+545 VE
-558 SEENEA
+558 SEEENA
-564 ETVLEEESETPEE
+564 ESEAVQEIEAVTE
-577 VESAEPES
+577 VEPES
-585 VEPEPEKVLRHHL
+585 VEPESEKVLRHHL

-623 LDIAQE
+623 LDIAQK

-638 GNVIVT
+638 GNMIVT

-699 IGHASAM
+699 IGRASAM
-706 TAETV
+706 TAQTV

-723 RLTVILEDAKAGI
+723 RLTVILEDSKAGI
-736 YTLQQDYPEFMEKF
+736 YTLKQDYPEFMEKF
-750 DSKIVIPVF
+750 DSRIVIPVF

-779 DDIAA
+779 DDIAV

>member
-31 TIEWRRVRSV
+31 TIEWRRVRSA

-63 LLLAYQRTPS
+63 LLLAYQRAPS

-83 LCVKMTDYESAVKY
+83 LSVKMTDYESAVKY
-97 YNQFTKLS
+97 YNQFMKLS

-167 ELVLW
+167 EMVLW
-172 FSDGRYVKK
+172 FSDGKYVKK

-193 DAEKEKYKK
+193 DAEKEKYKE
-202 LYGEL
+202 LYGEP

-227 KMLNQTAQTMGKPEE
+227 KMLNQTAQTMAKPED
-242 AVNSVKVEAFQIPK
+242 AVNSVKAEAFQLPK
-256 PEPVKEAEA
+256 PEPDKKAE
-265 EEKSETKAEAKPE
+265 SETESEDKAEAKPE

-288 PEFIKTPEMKP
+288 PEFIKTSEVKP

-324 KALEAKPQEETAKLA
+324 KAVEAKLQEETAKIA
-339 EEEPVKEFNLEEAL
+339 EEEPVKEFDLEAAL
-353 NATADEM
+353 GVAVAEM
-360 VQAENAEVSEN
+360 AQAEKT
-371 EAVENESETKP
+371 EAVENEAEAKA

-433 PAEEPV
+433 TAEKVV
-439 EAETEPE
+439 EAETEASE
-446 EESVEA
+446 EKVAEAETEEPQEEKAPESVET
-452 EAESEQENEETELS
+452 EEP
-466 EEEVIEAETKET
+466 
-478 ESVEAEE
+478 
-485 LQENEV
+485 
-491 TESVEAEETQEEKEP
+491 QEEQEP

-511 VPEPIEV
+511 EQEPVEV
-518 QEARESE
+518 EEARESE
-525 PAQWVLEEPAEPV
+525 PAQWVVEET
-538 KENSEPE
+538 
-545 AELAVELEAEPVK
+545 VE
-558 SEENEA
+558 SEEENA
-564 ETVLEEESETPEE
+564 ESEAVQEIEAVTE
-577 VESAEPES
+577 VEPES

-623 LDIAQE
+623 LDIAQK

-638 GNVIVT
+638 GNMIVT

-699 IGHASAM
+699 IGRASAM
-706 TAETV
+706 TAQTV

-723 RLTVILEDAKAGI
+723 RLTVILEDSKAGI
-736 YTLQQDYPEFMEKF
+736 YTLKQDYPEFMEKF
-750 DSKIVIPVF
+750 DSRIVIPVF

-779 DDIAA
+779 DDIAV

>member
-31 TIEWRRVRSV
+31 TIEWRRVRSA

-63 LLLAYQRTPS
+63 LLLAYQRAPS

-83 LCVKMTDYESAVKY
+83 LSVKMTDYESAVKY
-97 YNQFTKLS
+97 YNQFMKLS

-167 ELVLW
+167 EMVLW
-172 FSDGRYVKK
+172 FSDGKYVKK

-193 DAEKEKYKK
+193 DAEKEKYKE
-202 LYGEL
+202 LYGEP

-227 KMLNQTAQTMGKPEE
+227 KMLNQTAQTMAKPED
-242 AVNSVKVEAFQIPK
+242 AVNSVKAEAFQLPK
-256 PEPVKEAEA
+256 PEPVKKAE
-265 EEKSETKAEAKPE
+265 SETESEAKAEAKPE
-278 LAEQPKVMKM
+278 LAEEPKVMKM
-288 PEFIKTPEMKP
+288 PEFIKTPEVKP

-324 KALEAKPQEETAKLA
+324 KAVEAKLQEETAKIA
-339 EEEPVKEFNLEEAL
+339 EEEPVKEFDLEAAL
-353 NATADEM
+353 GVAADEM
-360 VQAENAEVSEN
+360 AQAEKT
-371 EAVENESETKP
+371 EAVENEAEAKA
-382 EMEVPE
+382 EMEVLE

-433 PAEEPV
+433 TAEKVV
-439 EAETEPE
+439 EAETEASE
-446 EESVEA
+446 EKVAEAETEEPQEEKAPESVET
-452 EAESEQENEETELS
+452 EES
-466 EEEVIEAETKET
+466 
-478 ESVEAEE
+478 
-485 LQENEV
+485 
-491 TESVEAEETQEEKEP
+491 QEEQEP

-511 VPEPIEV
+511 EQEPVEV
-518 QEARESE
+518 EEARESE
-525 PAQWVLEEPAEPV
+525 PAQWVVEET
-538 KENSEPE
+538 
-545 AELAVELEAEPVK
+545 VE
-558 SEENEA
+558 SEEENA
-564 ETVLEEESETPEE
+564 ESEVVQEIEAVTE
-577 VESAEPES
+577 VEPES
-585 VEPEPEKVLRHHL
+585 VESEPEKVLRHHL

-623 LDIAQE
+623 LDIAQK

-638 GNVIVT
+638 GNMIVT

-699 IGHASAM
+699 IGRASAM
-706 TAETV
+706 TAQTV

-723 RLTVILEDAKAGI
+723 RLTVILEDSKAGI
-736 YTLQQDYPEFMEKF
+736 YTLKQDYPEFMEKF
-750 DSKIVIPVF
+750 DSRIVIPVF

-779 DDIAA
+779 DDIAV

>member
-1 MDKKEYRARLDE
+1 MYGWFWAYMKLTEVKILDKKEYRARLDE
-13 INSLVEK
+13 INNLVEK

-31 TIEWRRVRSV
+31 TIEWRRVRSA

-63 LLLAYQRTPS
+63 LLLAYQRAPS

-83 LCVKMTDYESAVKY
+83 LSVKMTDYESAVKY
-97 YNQFTKLS
+97 YNQFLKLS

-150 RLYARAGMYDK
+150 RLYARAGMRDE

-167 ELVLW
+167 EMVLW
-172 FSDGRYVKK
+172 FSDGKYVKK

-193 DAEKEKYKK
+193 DAEKEKYKE
-202 LYGEL
+202 LYGEP

-227 KMLNQTAQTMGKPEE
+227 KMLNQTAQTMAKPED
-242 AVNSVKVEAFQIPK
+242 VVKPIQAEAFQLPK
-256 PEPVKEAEA
+256 PEPVKKAESEAE
-265 EEKSETKAEAKPE
+265 SEAKAEAKPE

-288 PEFIKTPEMKP
+288 PQFIKTPEIKP

-324 KALEAKPQEETAKLA
+324 KAVEAKLQEETAKIA
-339 EEEPVKEFNLEEAL
+339 E
-353 NATADEM
+353 
-360 VQAENAEVSEN
+360 
-371 EAVENESETKP
+371 ENESEAKT

-433 PAEEPV
+433 TAEKAV

-446 EESVEA
+446 EKESVEA
-452 EAESEQENEETELS
+452 ETESE
-466 EEEVIEAETKET
+466 EV
-478 ESVEAEE
+478 VEAEE
-485 LQENEV
+485 KSEQEIEEA
-491 TESVEAEETQEEKEP
+491 ESVEPEESQEEQEP

-511 VPEPIEV
+511 EQEPVEV
-518 QEARESE
+518 EEARESE
-525 PAQWVLEEPAEPV
+525 PAQWVLEEPVESEKENAESEPV
-538 KENSEPE
+538 QEIE
-545 AELAVELEAEPVK
+545 AV
-558 SEENEA
+558 
-564 ETVLEEESETPEE
+564 TE
-577 VESAEPES
+577 VEPES

-598 TDEEHRRLFTYF
+598 TEEEHRRLFTYF

-623 LDIAQE
+623 LDIAQK

-638 GNVIVT
+638 GNMIVT

-706 TAETV
+706 TAQTV

-723 RLTVILEDAKAGI
+723 RLTVILEDSKAGI
-736 YTLQQDYPEFMEKF
+736 YTLKQDYPEFMEKF
-750 DSKIVIPVF
+750 DSRIVIPVF

-779 DDIAA
+779 DDIAV

>member
-31 TIEWRRVRSV
+31 TIEWRRVRSA

-63 LLLAYQRTPS
+63 LLLAYQRAPS

-83 LCVKMTDYESAVKY
+83 LSVKMTDYESAVKY
-97 YNQFTKLS
+97 YNQFMKLS

-167 ELVLW
+167 EMVLW
-172 FSDGRYVKK
+172 FSDGKYVKK

-193 DAEKEKYKK
+193 DAEKEKYKE
-202 LYGEL
+202 LYGEP

-227 KMLNQTAQTMGKPEE
+227 KMLNQTAQTMAKPED
-242 AVNSVKVEAFQIPK
+242 AVNSVKAEAFQLPK
-256 PEPVKEAEA
+256 PEPVKKAE
-265 EEKSETKAEAKPE
+265 SETESEAKAEAKPE

-288 PEFIKTPEMKP
+288 PEFIKTSEVKP

-324 KALEAKPQEETAKLA
+324 KAVEAKLQEETAKIA
-339 EEEPVKEFNLEEAL
+339 EEEPVKEFDLEAAL
-353 NATADEM
+353 GVAVAEM
-360 VQAENAEVSEN
+360 AQAEKT
-371 EAVENESETKP
+371 EAVENEAEAKA

-433 PAEEPV
+433 TAEKVV
-439 EAETEPE
+439 EAETEASE
-446 EESVEA
+446 EKVAEAETEEPQEEKAPESVET
-452 EAESEQENEETELS
+452 EEP
-466 EEEVIEAETKET
+466 
-478 ESVEAEE
+478 
-485 LQENEV
+485 
-491 TESVEAEETQEEKEP
+491 QEEQEP

-511 VPEPIEV
+511 EQEPVEV
-518 QEARESE
+518 EEARESE
-525 PAQWVLEEPAEPV
+525 PAQWVVEET
-538 KENSEPE
+538 
-545 AELAVELEAEPVK
+545 VE
-558 SEENEA
+558 SEEENA
-564 ETVLEEESETPEE
+564 ESEAVQEIEAVTE
-577 VESAEPES
+577 VEPES

-623 LDIAQE
+623 LDIAQK

-638 GNVIVT
+638 GNMIVT

-699 IGHASAM
+699 IGRASAM
-706 TAETV
+706 TAQTV

-723 RLTVILEDAKAGI
+723 RLTVILEDSKAGI
-736 YTLQQDYPEFMEKF
+736 YTLKQDYPEFMEKF
-750 DSKIVIPVF
+750 DSRIVIPVF

-764 VSFAKTYAKE
+764 VSFGKTYAKE

-779 DDIAA
+779 DDIAV

>member
-13 INSLVEK
+13 INNLVEK

-31 TIEWRRVRSV
+31 TIEWRRVRSA

-63 LLLAYQRTPS
+63 LLLAYQRAPS

-83 LCVKMTDYESAVKY
+83 LSVKMTDYESAVKY
-97 YNQFTKLS
+97 YNQFLKLS

-150 RLYARAGMYDK
+150 RLYARAGMRDE

-167 ELVLW
+167 EMVLW
-172 FSDGRYVKK
+172 FSDGKYVKK

-193 DAEKEKYKK
+193 DAEKEKYKE
-202 LYGEL
+202 LYGEP

-227 KMLNQTAQTMGKPEE
+227 KMLNQTAQTMAKPED
-242 AVNSVKVEAFQIPK
+242 AVKPIQAEVFQLPK
-256 PEPVKEAEA
+256 PEPVKKAESEVESEA
-265 EEKSETKAEAKPE
+265 KAEAKPE

-288 PEFIKTPEMKP
+288 PEFIKTPEVKP

-324 KALEAKPQEETAKLA
+324 KAVEAKLQEETAKIA
-339 EEEPVKEFNLEEAL
+339 E
-353 NATADEM
+353 
-360 VQAENAEVSEN
+360 
-371 EAVENESETKP
+371 ENESEAKT

-388 GATIQLPLEEIK
+388 DATIQLPLEEIK

-433 PAEEPV
+433 TAEKAV

-446 EESVEA
+446 EKESVEA
-452 EAESEQENEETELS
+452 ETESEQEIEE
-466 EEEVIEAETKET
+466 A
-478 ESVEAEE
+478 ESVETEE
-485 LQENEV
+485 
-491 TESVEAEETQEEKEP
+491 SQEEQEP

-511 VPEPIEV
+511 EQEPVEV
-518 QEARESE
+518 EEARESE
-525 PAQWVLEEPAEPV
+525 PAQWVLEE
-538 KENSEPE
+538 S
-545 AELAVELEAEPVK
+545 VE
-558 SEENEA
+558 SEEENA
-564 ETVLEEESETPEE
+564 ESEAVQEIEAVTE
-577 VESAEPES
+577 VEPES

-623 LDIAQE
+623 LDIAQK

-638 GNVIVT
+638 GNMIVT

-699 IGHASAM
+699 IGRASAM
-706 TAETV
+706 TAQTV

-723 RLTVILEDAKAGI
+723 RLTVILEDSKAGI
-736 YTLQQDYPEFMEKF
+736 YTLKQDYPEFMEKF
-750 DSKIVIPVF
+750 DSRIVIPVF

-779 DDIAA
+779 DDIAV

>member
-1 MDKKEYRARLDE
+1 M
-13 INSLVEK
+13 
-20 QDYREALNVVE
+20 
-31 TIEWRRVRSV
+31 
-41 RTLCMVSEIYEVNKR
+41 
-56 YDDSLRL
+56 
-63 LLLAYQRTPS
+63 
-73 GKLILYRLVE
+73 
-83 LCVKMTDYESAVKY
+83 
-97 YNQFTKLS
+97 
-105 PNDNNRYIL
+105 

-167 ELVLW
+167 EMVLW
-172 FSDGRYVKK
+172 FSDGKYVKK

-193 DAEKEKYKK
+193 DAEKEKYKE
-202 LYGEL
+202 LYGEP

-227 KMLNQTAQTMGKPEE
+227 KMLNQTAQTMAKPED
-242 AVNSVKVEAFQIPK
+242 AVNSVKAEAFQLPK
-256 PEPVKEAEA
+256 PEPVKKAE
-265 EEKSETKAEAKPE
+265 SETESEAKAEAKPE
-278 LAEQPKVMKM
+278 LAEQPKVMKI
-288 PEFIKTPEMKP
+288 PEFIKTPEVKP

-312 IKKEIEEELEKK
+312 IKKEIEEEIEKK
-324 KALEAKPQEETAKLA
+324 KAVEAKLQEETAKIA
-339 EEEPVKEFNLEEAL
+339 EEEPVKEFDLEAAL
-353 NATADEM
+353 GVAADEM
-360 VQAENAEVSEN
+360 AQAEKT
-371 EAVENESETKP
+371 EAVENEAEAKA

-433 PAEEPV
+433 TAEKVV
-439 EAETEPE
+439 EAETEASE
-446 EESVEA
+446 EKVAEAETEEPQEEKAPESVET
-452 EAESEQENEETELS
+452 EES
-466 EEEVIEAETKET
+466 
-478 ESVEAEE
+478 
-485 LQENEV
+485 
-491 TESVEAEETQEEKEP
+491 QEEQEP

-511 VPEPIEV
+511 EQEPVEV
-518 QEARESE
+518 EEARESE
-525 PAQWVLEEPAEPV
+525 PAQWVLEEP
-538 KENSEPE
+538 
-545 AELAVELEAEPVK
+545 VE
-558 SEENEA
+558 SEEENA
-564 ETVLEEESETPEE
+564 ESEAVQEIEAVTE
-577 VESAEPES
+577 VEPES

-623 LDIAQE
+623 LDIAQK

-638 GNVIVT
+638 GNMIVT

-699 IGHASAM
+699 IGRASAM
-706 TAETV
+706 TAQTV

-723 RLTVILEDAKAGI
+723 RLTVILEDSKAGI
-736 YTLQQDYPEFMEKF
+736 YTLKQDYPEFMEKF
-750 DSKIVIPVF
+750 DSRIVIPVF

-779 DDIAA
+779 DDIAV

>member
-1 MDKKEYRARLDE
+1 MKLTEVKILDKKEYRARLDE
-13 INSLVEK
+13 INNLVEK

-31 TIEWRRVRSV
+31 TIEWRRVRSA

-63 LLLAYQRTPS
+63 LLLAYQRAPS

-83 LCVKMTDYESAVKY
+83 LSVKMTDYESAVKY
-97 YNQFTKLS
+97 YNQFMKLS

-167 ELVLW
+167 EMVLW
-172 FSDGRYVKK
+172 FSDGKYVKK

-193 DAEKEKYKK
+193 DAEKEKYKE
-202 LYGEL
+202 LYGEP

-227 KMLNQTAQTMGKPEE
+227 KMLNQTAQTMVKPEE
-242 AVNSVKVEAFQIPK
+242 AVNSVKAEAFQLPK
-256 PEPVKEAEA
+256 PEAIKKAESGAGSEAKA
-265 EEKSETKAEAKPE
+265 EEEVKPE
-278 LAEQPKVMKM
+278 LAEQPKIMKM
-288 PEFIKTPEMKP
+288 PEFIKTPEVKP

-324 KALEAKPQEETAKLA
+324 KEVEAKLQEETAKIA
-339 EEEPVKEFNLEEAL
+339 EEEPVKEFDLEAAL
-353 NATADEM
+353 GAAADEM
-360 VQAENAEVSEN
+360 VQEEKT
-371 EAVENESETKP
+371 EAVENEAEAKT
-382 EMEVPE
+382 EMEVSE
-388 GATIQLPLEEIK
+388 DATIQLPLEEIK

-412 VDLSNVV
+412 VDLSNAV

-433 PAEEPV
+433 TAEKAV
-439 EAETEPE
+439 EAETE
-446 EESVEA
+446 A
-452 EAESEQENEETELS
+452 S
-466 EEEVIEAETKET
+466 EEEVAEAETEEPQENEAA
-478 ESVEAEE
+478 ESVETEE
-485 LQENEV
+485 QQEEKV
-491 TESVEAEETQEEKEP
+491 TESAE
-506 ESAET
+506 
-511 VPEPIEV
+511 PEPIEV
-518 QEARESE
+518 EEARESE
-525 PAQWVLEEPAEPV
+525 PAQWVVEET
-538 KENSEPE
+538 
-545 AELAVELEAEPVK
+545 VE
-558 SEENEA
+558 SEEENA
-564 ETVLEEESETPEE
+564 ESEVVQEIEAVTE
-577 VESAEPES
+577 

-623 LDIAQE
+623 LDIAQK

-638 GNVIVT
+638 GNMIVT

-699 IGHASAM
+699 IGRASAM
-706 TAETV
+706 TAQTV

-723 RLTVILEDAKAGI
+723 RLTVILEDSKAGI
-736 YTLQQDYPEFMEKF
+736 YTLKQDYPEFMEKF
-750 DSKIVIPVF
+750 DSRIVIPVF

-779 DDIAA
+779 DDIAV

>member
-13 INSLVEK
+13 INNLVEK

-31 TIEWRRVRSV
+31 TIEWRRVRSA

-63 LLLAYQRTPS
+63 LLLAYQRAPS

-83 LCVKMTDYESAVKY
+83 LSVKMTDYESAVKY
-97 YNQFTKLS
+97 YNQFLKLS

-150 RLYARAGMYDK
+150 RLYARAGMRDE

-167 ELVLW
+167 EMVLW
-172 FSDGRYVKK
+172 FSDGKYVKK

-193 DAEKEKYKK
+193 DAEKEKYKE
-202 LYGEL
+202 LYGEP

-227 KMLNQTAQTMGKPEE
+227 KMLNQTAQTMVKSEE
-242 AVNSVKVEAFQIPK
+242 AANSVKSEAFQLPK
-256 PEPVKEAEA
+256 PEPVKKIESGAEA
-265 EEKSETKAEAKPE
+265 EVKPE
-278 LAEQPKVMKM
+278 LTEQPKVMKM
-288 PEFIKTPEMKP
+288 PEFIKTPEVKP

-324 KALEAKPQEETAKLA
+324 KAVEAKLQEETAKIA
-339 EEEPVKEFNLEEAL
+339 E
-353 NATADEM
+353 
-360 VQAENAEVSEN
+360 
-371 EAVENESETKP
+371 ENESEAKT

-433 PAEEPV
+433 TAEKAV

-446 EESVEA
+446 EKESVEA
-452 EAESEQENEETELS
+452 ETESEEVVEAEEESEQEIEE
-466 EEEVIEAETKET
+466 A
-478 ESVEAEE
+478 ESVETEE
-485 LQENEV
+485 
-491 TESVEAEETQEEKEP
+491 SQEEQEP

-511 VPEPIEV
+511 EQEPVEV
-518 QEARESE
+518 EEARESE
-525 PAQWVLEEPAEPV
+525 PAQWVLEE
-538 KENSEPE
+538 S
-545 AELAVELEAEPVK
+545 VE
-558 SEENEA
+558 SEEENA
-564 ETVLEEESETPEE
+564 ESEAVQEIEAVTE
-577 VESAEPES
+577 VEPES

-623 LDIAQE
+623 LDIAQK

-638 GNVIVT
+638 GNMIVT

-706 TAETV
+706 SAETV

-723 RLTVILEDAKAGI
+723 RLTVILEDSKAGI
-736 YTLQQDYPEFMEKF
+736 YTLKQDYPEFMEKF
-750 DSKIVIPVF
+750 DSRIVIPVF

-779 DDIAA
+779 DDIAV

>member
-1 MDKKEYRARLDE
+1 MKLTEVKILDKKEYRARLDE
-13 INSLVEK
+13 INNLVEK

-31 TIEWRRVRSV
+31 TIEWRRVRSA

-63 LLLAYQRTPS
+63 LLLAYQRAPS

-83 LCVKMTDYESAVKY
+83 LSVKMTDYESAVKY
-97 YNQFTKLS
+97 YNQFMKLS

-167 ELVLW
+167 EMVLW
-172 FSDGRYVKK
+172 FSDGKYVKK

-193 DAEKEKYKK
+193 DAEKEKYKE
-202 LYGEL
+202 LYGEP

-227 KMLNQTAQTMGKPEE
+227 KMLNQTAQTMVKPEE
-242 AVNSVKVEAFQIPK
+242 AVNSVKAEAFQLPK
-256 PEPVKEAEA
+256 PESVKNAEFGAESEA
-265 EEKSETKAEAKPE
+265 KAEVKPE

-288 PEFIKTPEMKP
+288 PEFIKTPEVKP

-312 IKKEIEEELEKK
+312 IKKEIEEEFEKK
-324 KALEAKPQEETAKLA
+324 KAVEAKLQEETAKIA
-339 EEEPVKEFNLEEAL
+339 EEEPVKEFDLEAAL
-353 NATADEM
+353 GAAADEM
-360 VQAENAEVSEN
+360 VQAEKT
-371 EAVENESETKP
+371 EAVENEAGAKT

-433 PAEEPV
+433 TAEKAV
-439 EAETEPE
+439 EAETE
-446 EESVEA
+446 A
-452 EAESEQENEETELS
+452 S
-466 EEEVIEAETKET
+466 EEEVAEAETEEPQENEAA
-478 ESVEAEE
+478 ESVETEE
-485 LQENEV
+485 Q
-491 TESVEAEETQEEKEP
+491 QEEKVT

-511 VPEPIEV
+511 EPIEV
-518 QEARESE
+518 EEARESE
-525 PAQWVLEEPAEPV
+525 PAQWMLEEPVESEE
-538 KENSEPE
+538 ENAEPE
-545 AELAVELEAEPVK
+545 AEVAE
-558 SEENEA
+558 E
-564 ETVLEEESETPEE
+564 
-577 VESAEPES
+577 

-598 TDEEHRRLFTYF
+598 TEEEHRRLFTYF

-623 LDIAQE
+623 LDIAQK

-638 GNVIVT
+638 GNMIVT

-706 TAETV
+706 SAETV

-736 YTLQQDYPEFMEKF
+736 YTLKQDYPEFMEKF
-750 DSKIVIPVF
+750 DSRIVIPVF

-779 DDIAA
+779 DDIAV

>member
-1 MDKKEYRARLDE
+1 MKLTEVKILDKKEYRARLDE
-13 INSLVEK
+13 INNLVEK

-31 TIEWRRVRSV
+31 TIEWRRVRSA

-63 LLLAYQRTPS
+63 LLLAYQRAPS

-83 LCVKMTDYESAVKY
+83 LSVKMTDYESAVKY
-97 YNQFTKLS
+97 YNQFMKLS

-167 ELVLW
+167 EMVLW
-172 FSDGRYVKK
+172 FSDGKYVKK

-193 DAEKEKYKK
+193 DAEKEKYKE
-202 LYGEL
+202 LYGEP

-227 KMLNQTAQTMGKPEE
+227 KMLNQTAQTMVKPEE
-242 AVNSVKVEAFQIPK
+242 AVNSVKAEAFQLPK
-256 PEPVKEAEA
+256 PEAIKKAESGAGSEAKA
-265 EEKSETKAEAKPE
+265 EEEVKPE
-278 LAEQPKVMKM
+278 LAEQPKIMKM
-288 PEFIKTPEMKP
+288 PEFIKTPEVKP

-324 KALEAKPQEETAKLA
+324 KEVEAKLQEETAKIA
-339 EEEPVKEFNLEEAL
+339 EEEPVKEFDLEAAL
-353 NATADEM
+353 GAAADEM
-360 VQAENAEVSEN
+360 VQEEKT
-371 EAVENESETKP
+371 EAVENEAEAKT
-382 EMEVPE
+382 EMEVSE

-433 PAEEPV
+433 AAEKAV
-439 EAETEPE
+439 EAETE
-446 EESVEA
+446 A
-452 EAESEQENEETELS
+452 S
-466 EEEVIEAETKET
+466 EEEVAEAETEEPQENEAA
-478 ESVEAEE
+478 ESVETEE
-485 LQENEV
+485 QQEEKV
-491 TESVEAEETQEEKEP
+491 TESAE
-506 ESAET
+506 
-511 VPEPIEV
+511 PEPIEV
-518 QEARESE
+518 EEARESE
-525 PAQWVLEEPAEPV
+525 PAQWMLEEPVESEE
-538 KENSEPE
+538 ENAEPE
-545 AELAVELEAEPVK
+545 AEVAE
-558 SEENEA
+558 E
-564 ETVLEEESETPEE
+564 
-577 VESAEPES
+577 

-598 TDEEHRRLFTYF
+598 TEEEHRRLFTYF

-623 LDIAQE
+623 LDIAQK

-638 GNVIVT
+638 GNMIVT

-699 IGHASAM
+699 IGRASAM
-706 TAETV
+706 TAQTV

-723 RLTVILEDAKAGI
+723 RLTVILEDSKAGI
-736 YTLQQDYPEFMEKF
+736 YTLKQDYPEFMEKF
-750 DSKIVIPVF
+750 DSRIVIPVF

-779 DDIAA
+779 DDIAV

>member
-31 TIEWRRVRSV
+31 TIEWRRVRSA

-63 LLLAYQRTPS
+63 LLLAYQRAPS

-83 LCVKMTDYESAVKY
+83 LSVKMTDYESAVKY
-97 YNQFTKLS
+97 YNQFMKLS

-167 ELVLW
+167 EMVLW
-172 FSDGRYVKK
+172 FSDGKYVKK
-181 ALELKMKYTELT
+181 ALGLKMKYTELT
-193 DAEKEKYKK
+193 DAEKEKYKE
-202 LYGEL
+202 LYGEP

-227 KMLNQTAQTMGKPEE
+227 KMLNQTAQTMVKPEE
-242 AVNSVKVEAFQIPK
+242 AVNSVKAEAFQLPK
-256 PEPVKEAEA
+256 PEAIKKAESGAGSEAKA
-265 EEKSETKAEAKPE
+265 EEKVKPE
-278 LAEQPKVMKM
+278 LAEQPKIMKM
-288 PEFIKTPEMKP
+288 PEFIKTPEVKP

-324 KALEAKPQEETAKLA
+324 KEVEAKLQEETAKIA
-339 EEEPVKEFNLEEAL
+339 EEEPVKEFDLEAAL
-353 NATADEM
+353 GAAADEM
-360 VQAENAEVSEN
+360 VQEEKT
-371 EAVENESETKP
+371 EAVENEAEAKT
-382 EMEVPE
+382 EMEVSE

-433 PAEEPV
+433 TAEKAV
-439 EAETEPE
+439 EAETE
-446 EESVEA
+446 A
-452 EAESEQENEETELS
+452 S
-466 EEEVIEAETKET
+466 EEEVAEAETEEPQENEAA
-478 ESVEAEE
+478 ESVETEE
-485 LQENEV
+485 QQEEKV
-491 TESVEAEETQEEKEP
+491 TESAE
-506 ESAET
+506 
-511 VPEPIEV
+511 PEPIEV
-518 QEARESE
+518 EEARESE
-525 PAQWVLEEPAEPV
+525 PAQWMLEEPVESEE
-538 KENSEPE
+538 ENAEPE
-545 AELAVELEAEPVK
+545 AEVAE
-558 SEENEA
+558 E
-564 ETVLEEESETPEE
+564 
-577 VESAEPES
+577 

-598 TDEEHRRLFTYF
+598 TEEEHRRLFTYF

-623 LDIAQE
+623 LDIAQK

-638 GNVIVT
+638 GNMIVT

-699 IGHASAM
+699 IGRASAM
-706 TAETV
+706 TAQTV

-723 RLTVILEDAKAGI
+723 RLTVILEDSKAGI
-736 YTLQQDYPEFMEKF
+736 YTLKQDYPEFMEKF
-750 DSKIVIPVF
+750 DSRIVIPVF

-779 DDIAA
+779 DDIAV

>member
-1 MDKKEYRARLDE
+1 MKLTEVKILDKKEYRARLDE
-13 INSLVEK
+13 INNLVEK

-31 TIEWRRVRSV
+31 TIEWRRVRSA

-63 LLLAYQRTPS
+63 LLLAYQRAPS

-83 LCVKMTDYESAVKY
+83 LSVKMTDYESAVKY
-97 YNQFTKLS
+97 YNQFMKLS

-167 ELVLW
+167 EMVLW
-172 FSDGRYVKK
+172 FSDGKYVKK

-193 DAEKEKYKK
+193 DAEKEKYKE
-202 LYGEL
+202 LYGEP

-227 KMLNQTAQTMGKPEE
+227 KMLNQTAQTMVKPEE
-242 AVNSVKVEAFQIPK
+242 VVNSVKAEAFQLPK
-256 PEPVKEAEA
+256 PEAIKKAESGAGSEAKA
-265 EEKSETKAEAKPE
+265 EEEVKPE
-278 LAEQPKVMKM
+278 LAEQPKIMKM
-288 PEFIKTPEMKP
+288 PEFIKTPEVKP

-324 KALEAKPQEETAKLA
+324 KEVEAKLQEETAKIA
-339 EEEPVKEFNLEEAL
+339 EEEPVKEFDLEAAL
-353 NATADEM
+353 GAAADEM
-360 VQAENAEVSEN
+360 VQEEKT
-371 EAVENESETKP
+371 EAVENEAEAKT
-382 EMEVPE
+382 EMEVSE

-433 PAEEPV
+433 TAEKAV
-439 EAETEPE
+439 EAETE
-446 EESVEA
+446 A
-452 EAESEQENEETELS
+452 S
-466 EEEVIEAETKET
+466 EEEVAEAETEEPQENEAA
-478 ESVEAEE
+478 ESVETEE
-485 LQENEV
+485 QQEEKV
-491 TESVEAEETQEEKEP
+491 TESAE
-506 ESAET
+506 
-511 VPEPIEV
+511 PEPIEV
-518 QEARESE
+518 EEARESE
-525 PAQWVLEEPAEPV
+525 PAQWMLEEPVESEE
-538 KENSEPE
+538 ENAEPE
-545 AELAVELEAEPVK
+545 AEVAE
-558 SEENEA
+558 E
-564 ETVLEEESETPEE
+564 
-577 VESAEPES
+577 

-598 TDEEHRRLFTYF
+598 TEEEHRRLFTYF

-623 LDIAQE
+623 LDIAQK

-638 GNVIVT
+638 GNMIVT

-699 IGHASAM
+699 IGRASAM
-706 TAETV
+706 TAQTV

-723 RLTVILEDAKAGI
+723 RLTVILEDSKAGI
-736 YTLQQDYPEFMEKF
+736 YTLKQDYPEFMEKF
-750 DSKIVIPVF
+750 DSRIVIPVF

-779 DDIAA
+779 DDIAV

>member
-1 MDKKEYRARLDE
+1 MKLTEVKILDKKEYRARLDE

-31 TIEWRRVRSV
+31 TIEWRRVRSA

-63 LLLAYQRTPS
+63 LLLAYQRAPS

-83 LCVKMTDYESAVKY
+83 LSVKMTDYESAVKY
-97 YNQFTKLS
+97 YNQFMKLS

-167 ELVLW
+167 EMVLW
-172 FSDGRYVKK
+172 FSDGKYVKK

-193 DAEKEKYKK
+193 DAEKEKYKE
-202 LYGEL
+202 LYGEP

-227 KMLNQTAQTMGKPEE
+227 KMLNQTAQTMAKPED
-242 AVNSVKVEAFQIPK
+242 AVNSVKAEAFQLPK
-256 PEPVKEAEA
+256 PEPVKKAE
-265 EEKSETKAEAKPE
+265 SETESEAKAEAKPE

-288 PEFIKTPEMKP
+288 PEFIKTSEVKP

-324 KALEAKPQEETAKLA
+324 KAVEAKLQEETAKIA
-339 EEEPVKEFNLEEAL
+339 EEEPVKEFDLEAAL
-353 NATADEM
+353 GVAAAEM
-360 VQAENAEVSEN
+360 AQAEKT
-371 EAVENESETKP
+371 EAVENEAEAKA

-433 PAEEPV
+433 TAEKVV
-439 EAETEPE
+439 EAETEASE
-446 EESVEA
+446 EKVAEAETEEPQEEKAPESVET
-452 EAESEQENEETELS
+452 EES
-466 EEEVIEAETKET
+466 
-478 ESVEAEE
+478 
-485 LQENEV
+485 
-491 TESVEAEETQEEKEP
+491 QEEQEP

-511 VPEPIEV
+511 EQEPVEV
-518 QEARESE
+518 EEARESE
-525 PAQWVLEEPAEPV
+525 PAQWVVEET
-538 KENSEPE
+538 
-545 AELAVELEAEPVK
+545 VE
-558 SEENEA
+558 SEEENA
-564 ETVLEEESETPEE
+564 ESEAVQEIEAVTE
-577 VESAEPES
+577 VEPES

-623 LDIAQE
+623 LDIAQK

-638 GNVIVT
+638 GNMIVT

-699 IGHASAM
+699 IGRASAM
-706 TAETV
+706 TAQTV

-723 RLTVILEDAKAGI
+723 RLTVILEDSKAGI
-736 YTLQQDYPEFMEKF
+736 YTLKQDYPEFMEKF
-750 DSKIVIPVF
+750 DSRIVIPVF

-779 DDIAA
+779 DDIAV